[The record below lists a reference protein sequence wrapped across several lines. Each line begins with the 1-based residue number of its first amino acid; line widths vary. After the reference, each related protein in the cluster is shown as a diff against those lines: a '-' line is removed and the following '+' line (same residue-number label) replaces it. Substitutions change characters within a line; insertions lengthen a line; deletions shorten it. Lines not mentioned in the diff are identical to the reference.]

1 MKRLYLLSL
10 LIMLFVSTS
19 ALASPRT
26 FSQAKAI
33 AERKAALLGI
43 KIDKKAAAKAPSMNG
58 ETTTAVSPYY
68 VFPFGE
74 NKGFAIVSGDDDMP
88 EIVGYADHG
97 TYDANNM
104 PAAMAAF
111 LNNYRATIEAM
122 KQGNA
127 SAIKNIAEAKALRA
141 NNTRA
146 TTAVSP
152 LLGDIKWNQ
161 SEPYNNMCPKYDG
174 TNLSATG
181 CVATAMAQVMMY
193 WKYPKELKADINE
206 YETSTH
212 KLTIAG
218 ETKGQKYDWDNM
230 LPTYTN
236 NNYTQTEADAVAK
249 LMLHCGKAVKMDYNK
264 ESGANVTPAIL
275 AKYFGYDSDLMLDL
289 PRSSFTL
296 AEWTALIDQELQ
308 ARRPILYSGQTTDG
322 GHQFVCDGSDGNG
335 LYHINWGWG
344 GFQDGY
350 FDITILNPGQGGI
363 GAGNVTDGYNRS
375 CYMIIGIQPDN
386 GKVDKPLTECPFVM
400 VLEGSYNGHS
410 TGIELT
416 KPTRKNATDK
426 FSITIKDWWGNPT
439 SNHFK
444 GKLGYGISNGKGG
457 YQLISKTIDRELTA
471 VKEDGSGSSTGT
483 TFTIDYAFPPTGTY
497 TIYAIYSTD
506 NGKTWKKCGYEGMRP
521 YVVESTAT
529 TLSLVKTQLTADI
542 TTDETHYNGV
552 EGTFKLSIT
561 NTGDDD
567 FIGLINVY
575 TSSTATRPD
584 DAIAQPYMTIPAH
597 STVTRNVGIT
607 PTAVGDM
614 YVWIEDGES
623 GEMLLNAKNFNVEQ
637 STAPSFVLEK
647 VETNATPNA
656 YELENARH
664 NNYIVK
670 APRVD
675 DDKAEFTYY
684 IKNNG
689 GTASVKCWTI
699 AINAETNR
707 GPYTERTIKFPGNGS
722 VTTISYSYTPKQ
734 VGSNTMYG
742 DIRLFNTETP
752 EQRINITSKIPNITY
767 YLLNNGIEVGSYEMA
782 AIYPLVY
789 IAGKPNAISGVTDS
803 ASSYVLGGTSEITI
817 LTEKAEHL
825 SIFRIDGS
833 KVCDVIT
840 EANTAKHVTV
850 APGLY
855 IVRGKKIVVK

>member
-1 MKRLYLLSL
+1 MKRLYLLSM

-26 FSQAKAI
+26 YSQAKAI

-58 ETTTAVSPYY
+58 GTTTAVSPYY

-193 WKYPKELKADINE
+193 WKYPKELKADINK
-206 YETSTH
+206 YETYTH

-236 NNYTQTEADAVAK
+236 NNYTQTQADAVAK
-249 LMLHCGKAVKMDYNK
+249 LMLHCGKAVEMDYGE
-264 ESGANVTPAIL
+264 ESGAIVTPGRL

-289 PRSSFTL
+289 MRSCFTL
-296 AEWTALIDQELQ
+296 AEWTAIIDKELQ
-308 ARRPILYSGQTTDG
+308 AKRPILYSGRTTNG

-344 GFQDGY
+344 GYQDGY

-363 GAGNVTDGYNRS
+363 GAGNVTDGYNRG
-375 CYMIIGIQPDN
+375 CDMIIGIQPDN
-386 GKVDKPLTECPFVM
+386 GKVDEPLADVPSLIIEY
-400 VLEGSYNGHS
+400 YNS
-410 TGIELT
+410 DEFTSGIELT
-416 KPTRKNATDK
+416 KATRNNTTED
-426 FSITIKDWWGNPT
+426 FTIKINDCWDNIYST
-439 SNHFK
+439 NIEC
-444 GKLGYGISNGKGG
+444 LCGYGISDGKGG
-457 YQLISKTIDRELTA
+457 FKLISETENILMNGTRFGTILTINNRF
-471 VKEDGSGSSTGT
+471 S
-483 TFTIDYAFPPTGTY
+483 PNGTY

-506 NGKTWKKCGYEGMRP
+506 NGKTWKKCAYYYMQP
-521 YVVESTAT
+521 YVVKATAT
-529 TLSLVKTQLTADI
+529 TLSLVKTQLTAEI
-542 TTDETHYNGV
+542 TSKETQYSGV

-561 NTGDDD
+561 NNGDDE
-567 FIGLINVY
+567 FIGLINAY
-575 TSSTATRPD
+575 TSSTATCPD

-597 STVTRNVGIT
+597 STVTREIGIT
-607 PTAVGDM
+607 PTSVGDM

-623 GEMLLNAKNFNVEQ
+623 GEMLLNAKKFNVEQ
-637 STAPSFVLEK
+637 STEPSYTIVS
-647 VETNATPNA
+647 VTTNATPGVYETEKA
-656 YELENARH
+656 YINT
-664 NNYIVK
+664 NKVK
-670 APRVD
+670 VPRVD
-675 DDKAEFTYY
+675 DEKAEFTFG
-684 IKNNG
+684 IRNNG
-689 GTASVKCWTI
+689 GTGVLKYVIWAWNIETGSMKAS
-699 AINAETNR
+699 R
-707 GPYTERTIKFPGNGS
+707 YYTKKMQGNG
-722 VTTISYSYTPKQ
+722 
-734 VGSNTMYG
+734 
-742 DIRLFNTETP
+742 
-752 EQRINITSKIPNITY
+752 NITY
-767 YLLNNGIEVGSYEMA
+767 LSESFTPEFTGTNLFCPWIQIVDSNNQYTNIPTSLPEYFIPCIEIEESGYNWKGER
-782 AIYPLVY
+782 PLVY
-789 IAGKPNAISGVTDS
+789 IAGKPNAISGVVMDS

-817 LTEKAEHL
+817 LTEKAERL

>member
-58 ETTTAVSPYY
+58 GTTTAVSPYY

-236 NNYTQTEADAVAK
+236 NNYTQTQADAVAK
-249 LMLHCGKAVKMDYNK
+249 LMLHCGKAVEMDYGE
-264 ESGANVTPAIL
+264 ESGAIVTPGRL

-289 PRSSFTL
+289 MRSCFTL
-296 AEWTALIDQELQ
+296 AEWTAIIDKELQ
-308 ARRPILYSGQTTDG
+308 AKRPILYSGRTTNG

-344 GFQDGY
+344 GYQDGY

-363 GAGNVTDGYNRS
+363 GAGNVTDGYNRG
-375 CYMIIGIQPDN
+375 CDMIIGIQPDN
-386 GKVDKPLTECPFVM
+386 GKVDEPLADVPSLIIEY
-400 VLEGSYNGHS
+400 YNS
-410 TGIELT
+410 DEFTSGIELT
-416 KPTRKNATDK
+416 KATRNNTTED
-426 FSITIKDWWGNPT
+426 FTIKINDCWDNIYST
-439 SNHFK
+439 NIEC
-444 GKLGYGISNGKGG
+444 LCGYGISDGKGG
-457 YQLISKTIDRELTA
+457 FKLISETENILMNGTRFGTILTINNRF
-471 VKEDGSGSSTGT
+471 S
-483 TFTIDYAFPPTGTY
+483 PNGTY

-506 NGKTWKKCGYEGMRP
+506 NGKTWKKCAYYYMQP
-521 YVVESTAT
+521 YVVKATAT
-529 TLSLVKTQLTADI
+529 TLSLVKTQLTAEI
-542 TTDETHYNGV
+542 TSKETQYSGV
-552 EGTFKLSIT
+552 EGTFELSIT
-561 NTGDDD
+561 NNGDDE

-575 TSSTATRPD
+575 TSSTATCPD

-597 STVTRNVGIT
+597 STVTREIGIT
-607 PTAVGDM
+607 PTTVGDM

-623 GEMLLNAKNFNVEQ
+623 GEMLLNAKKFNVEQ

-647 VETNATPNA
+647 VETNATPDA

-742 DIRLFNTETP
+742 DIRLFNTENS
-752 EQRINITSKIPNITY
+752 ERINITSKIPNITY

-803 ASSYVLGGTSEITI
+803 ASSYVIGGTSEITI
-817 LTEKAEHL
+817 LTEKAERL

>member
-1 MKRLYLLSL
+1 MKRLYLFSM
-10 LIMLFVSTS
+10 LIMLFVSTA

-193 WKYPKELKADINE
+193 WKYPNELKADIQG
-206 YETSTH
+206 YKTSTH
-212 KLTIAG
+212 ELTVAG
-218 ETKGQKYDWDNM
+218 ELKGQKYDWDNM

-236 NNYTQTEADAVAK
+236 NNYTQAEADAVAK
-249 LMLHCGKAVKMDYNK
+249 LMLHCGKAVEMDYGE
-264 ESGANVTPAIL
+264 ESGAIVTPGRL
-275 AKYFGYDSDLMLDL
+275 AKYFGYDSDLMLNL
-289 PRSSFTL
+289 MRTCFTL
-296 AEWTALIDQELQ
+296 AEWTAIIDKELQ
-308 ARRPILYSGQTTDG
+308 AKRPILYSGRTTNG

-344 GFQDGY
+344 GYQDGY

-363 GAGNVTDGYNRS
+363 GAGNVTDGYNRN
-375 CYMIIGIQPDN
+375 CNMIIGIQPDN
-386 GKVDKPLTECPFVM
+386 GKVDEPLADVPSLIIEY
-400 VLEGSYNGHS
+400 YNS
-410 TGIELT
+410 DEFTSGIELT
-416 KPTRKNATDK
+416 KATRNNTTED
-426 FSITIKDWWGNPT
+426 FTITINDCWDNVHST
-439 SNHFK
+439 NTEC
-444 GKLGYGISNGKGG
+444 LCGYGISDGKGG
-457 YQLISKTIDRELTA
+457 YKLISETKNILMNGMRFGTILTINNRF
-471 VKEDGSGSSTGT
+471 S
-483 TFTIDYAFPPTGTY
+483 PNGTY

-506 NGKTWKKCGYEGMRP
+506 NGKTWKKCAYYYMRP
-521 YVVESTAT
+521 YVVKSTAT
-529 TLSLVKTQLTADI
+529 TLSLVKTQLTAEI
-542 TTDETHYNGV
+542 TSKETQYSGV
-552 EGTFKLSIT
+552 EGTFELSIT
-561 NTGDDD
+561 NNGDDE
-567 FIGLINVY
+567 FIGLINAY
-575 TSSTATRPD
+575 TSSTATCPD

-597 STVTRNVGIT
+597 STVTREIGIT
-607 PTAVGDM
+607 PTTVGDM

-623 GEMLLNAKNFNVEQ
+623 GEMLLNAKKFNVEQ

-656 YELENARH
+656 YELENARYI
-664 NNYIVK
+664 NSIVK

-707 GPYTERTIKFPGNGS
+707 GPYTERTIKIPGNGS
-722 VTTISYSYTPKQ
+722 VTTISYSYTPEQ

-742 DIRLFNTETP
+742 EIRLFNTETKKQI
-752 EQRINITSKIPNITY
+752 EITTELPKVPY
-767 YLLNNGIEVGSYEMA
+767 YLLVDGKENGYYPFE
-782 AIYPLVY
+782 AIKPLVY

-803 ASSYVLGGTSEITI
+803 ASSYVIGGTSEITI
-817 LTEKAEHL
+817 LTEKAERL
-825 SIFRIDGS
+825 PIFRIDGS

>member
-58 ETTTAVSPYY
+58 GTTTAVSPYY

-206 YETSTH
+206 YETYTH
-212 KLTIAG
+212 KLPVAG

-236 NNYTQTEADAVAK
+236 NNYTQTQADAVAK
-249 LMLHCGKAVKMDYNK
+249 LMLHCGKAVEMDYGE
-264 ESGANVTPAIL
+264 ESGANVTPGRL

-289 PRSSFTL
+289 MRSCFTL
-296 AEWTALIDQELQ
+296 AEWTAIIDKELQ
-308 ARRPILYSGQTTDG
+308 AKRPILYSGRTTNG

-344 GFQDGY
+344 GYQDGY

-363 GAGNVTDGYNRS
+363 GAGNVTDGYNRY
-375 CYMIIGIQPDN
+375 CDMIIGIQPDN
-386 GKVDKPLTECPFVM
+386 GKVDEPLAEIPS
-400 VLEGSYNGHS
+400 LIIEYYNS
-410 TGIELT
+410 NDFTSGIELT
-416 KPTRKNATDK
+416 KATRNNTTED
-426 FSITIKDWWGNPT
+426 FTITINDCWDNVYST
-439 SNHFK
+439 NTEC
-444 GKLGYGISNGKGG
+444 LCGYGISDGKGG
-457 YQLISKTIDRELTA
+457 YKLISETENILMNGTRFGTILTINNRF
-471 VKEDGSGSSTGT
+471 S
-483 TFTIDYAFPPTGTY
+483 PNGTY

-506 NGKTWKKCGYEGMRP
+506 NGKTWKKCAYYYMRP
-521 YVVESTAT
+521 YVVKSTAT
-529 TLSLVKTQLTADI
+529 TLSLVKTQLTAEI
-542 TTDETHYNGV
+542 TSNETQYCGV

-561 NTGDDD
+561 NNGDDD
-567 FIGLINVY
+567 FIGLINAY
-575 TSSTATRPD
+575 TSSTTIRPD
-584 DAIAQPYMTIPAH
+584 DAAVNPYMTIPAH
-597 STVTRNVGIT
+597 STVTREIGIT
-607 PTAVGDM
+607 PTAVGYM

-623 GEMLLNAKNFNVEQ
+623 GEMLLNAKKFNVEQ
-637 STAPSFVLEK
+637 TTEPSYTIVS
-647 VETNATPNA
+647 VTTNATPGVYETEKA
-656 YELENARH
+656 YINT
-664 NNYIVK
+664 NKVK
-670 APRVD
+670 VPRVD
-675 DDKAEFTYY
+675 DEKAEFTFG
-684 IKNNG
+684 IRNNG
-689 GTASVKCWTI
+689 GTGVLKYVIWAWNIETGSMKAS
-699 AINAETNR
+699 R
-707 GPYTERTIKFPGNGS
+707 YYTKKMQGNG
-722 VTTISYSYTPKQ
+722 
-734 VGSNTMYG
+734 
-742 DIRLFNTETP
+742 
-752 EQRINITSKIPNITY
+752 NITY
-767 YLLNNGIEVGSYEMA
+767 LSESFTPEFTGTNLFCPWIQIVDSNNQYTNIPTSLPEYFIPCIEIEESGYNWKGER
-782 AIYPLVY
+782 PLVY
-789 IAGKPNAISGVTDS
+789 IAGKPNAISGVVMDS

-817 LTEKAEHL
+817 LTEKAERL
-825 SIFRIDGS
+825 AIYRIDGS

-840 EANTAKHVTV
+840 EANLAKHVTV

-855 IVRGKKIVVK
+855 IVKGKKVAVR

>member
-1 MKRLYLLSL
+1 MKRLYLLSM

-58 ETTTAVSPYY
+58 GIATAVSPYY

-193 WKYPKELKADINE
+193 WKYPKELKADINK

-212 KLTIAG
+212 KLPVAG
-218 ETKGQKYDWDNM
+218 ELKGQKYDWDNM

-236 NNYTQTEADAVAK
+236 NNYTQTQANAVAK
-249 LMLHCGKAVKMDYNK
+249 LMLHCGKAVEMDYDE
-264 ESGANVTPAIL
+264 ESGAIVTPGHL
-275 AKYFGYDSDLMLDL
+275 AKYFGYDSDLMLNL
-289 PRSSFTL
+289 MRTCFTL
-296 AEWTALIDQELQ
+296 AEWTAIIDKELQ
-308 ARRPILYSGQTTDG
+308 AKRPILYSGRTTNG

-344 GFQDGY
+344 GYQDGY

-363 GAGNVTDGYNRS
+363 GAGNVTDGYNRN
-375 CYMIIGIQPDN
+375 CNMIIGIQPDN
-386 GKVDKPLTECPFVM
+386 GKVDEPLADVPSLIIEY
-400 VLEGSYNGHS
+400 YNS
-410 TGIELT
+410 DEFTSGIELT
-416 KPTRKNATDK
+416 KATRNNTKEN
-426 FSITIKDWWGNPT
+426 FTIKINDCWDNIYST
-439 SNHFK
+439 NIEC
-444 GKLGYGISNGKGG
+444 LCGYGISDGKGG
-457 YQLISKTIDRELTA
+457 FKLISETENIRMNGTRF
-471 VKEDGSGSSTGT
+471 GT
-483 TFTIDYAFPPTGTY
+483 TLTINNRFSPNGTY

-506 NGKTWKKCGYEGMRP
+506 NGKTWKKCAYYYMQP
-521 YVVESTAT
+521 YVVKATAT
-529 TLSLVKTQLTADI
+529 TLSLVKTQLTAEI
-542 TTDETHYNGV
+542 TSKETQYSGV
-552 EGTFKLSIT
+552 EGTFELSIT
-561 NTGDDD
+561 NNGDDE
-567 FIGLINVY
+567 FIGLINAY
-575 TSSTATRPD
+575 TSSTTTCSD

-597 STVTRNVGIT
+597 STVTREIGIT
-607 PTAVGDM
+607 PTAVGYM

-623 GEMLLNAKNFNVEQ
+623 GEMLLNAKKFNVEQ
-637 STAPSFVLEK
+637 STEPSYTIVS
-647 VETNATPNA
+647 VTTNATPGVYETEKA
-656 YELENARH
+656 YINT
-664 NNYIVK
+664 NKVK
-670 APRVD
+670 VPRVD
-675 DDKAEFTYY
+675 DEKAEFTFG
-684 IKNNG
+684 IRNNG
-689 GTASVKCWTI
+689 GTGVLKYVIWAWNIETGSMKAS
-699 AINAETNR
+699 R
-707 GPYTERTIKFPGNGS
+707 YYTKKMQGNG
-722 VTTISYSYTPKQ
+722 
-734 VGSNTMYG
+734 
-742 DIRLFNTETP
+742 
-752 EQRINITSKIPNITY
+752 NITY
-767 YLLNNGIEVGSYEMA
+767 LSESFTPEFTGTNLFCPWIQIVDSNNQYTNIPTSLPEYFIPCIEIEESGYNWKGER
-782 AIYPLVY
+782 PLVY
-789 IAGKPNAISGVTDS
+789 IAGKPNAISGVVMDS

-817 LTEKAEHL
+817 LTEKAERL

-855 IVRGKKIVVK
+855 IVKGKKVAVR

>member
-1 MKRLYLLSL
+1 MKRLYLFSM
-10 LIMLFVSTS
+10 LIMLFVSTA

-161 SEPYNNMCPKYDG
+161 SEPYNNMCPKYDD

-193 WKYPKELKADINE
+193 WKYPNELKADIQG
-206 YETSTH
+206 YKTSTH
-212 KLTIAG
+212 ELTVAG
-218 ETKGQKYDWDNM
+218 ELKGQKYDWDNM

-236 NNYTQTEADAVAK
+236 NNYTQAEADAVAK
-249 LMLHCGKAVKMDYNK
+249 LMLHCGKAVEMDYGE
-264 ESGANVTPAIL
+264 ESGAIVTPGRL
-275 AKYFGYDSDLMLDL
+275 AKYFGYDSDLILDL
-289 PRSSFTL
+289 MRSCFTL
-296 AEWTALIDQELQ
+296 AEWTAIIDKELQ
-308 ARRPILYSGQTTDG
+308 AKRPILYSGRTTNG

-344 GFQDGY
+344 GYQDGY

-363 GAGNVTDGYNRS
+363 GAGNVTDGYNRN
-375 CYMIIGIQPDN
+375 CNMIIGIQPDN
-386 GKVDKPLTECPFVM
+386 GKVDEPLADVPSLIIEY
-400 VLEGSYNGHS
+400 YNS
-410 TGIELT
+410 DEFTSGIELT
-416 KPTRKNATDK
+416 KATRNNTTED
-426 FSITIKDWWGNPT
+426 FTIKINDCWDNIYST
-439 SNHFK
+439 NIEC
-444 GKLGYGISNGKGG
+444 LCGYGISDGKGG
-457 YQLISKTIDRELTA
+457 FKLISETENILMNGTRFGTILTINNRF
-471 VKEDGSGSSTGT
+471 S
-483 TFTIDYAFPPTGTY
+483 PNGTY

-506 NGKTWKKCGYEGMRP
+506 NGKTWKKCAYYYMQP
-521 YVVESTAT
+521 YVVKATAT
-529 TLSLVKTQLTADI
+529 TLSLVKTQLTAEI
-542 TTDETHYNGV
+542 TSKETQYSGV
-552 EGTFKLSIT
+552 EGTFELSIT
-561 NTGDDD
+561 NNGDDE

-575 TSSTATRPD
+575 TSSTTTCPD

-597 STVTRNVGIT
+597 STVTREIGIT
-607 PTAVGDM
+607 PTTVGDM

-623 GEMLLNAKNFNVEQ
+623 GEMLLNAKKFNVEQ

-647 VETNATPNA
+647 VETNATPDA

-742 DIRLFNTETP
+742 DIRLFNTENS
-752 EQRINITSKIPNITY
+752 ERINITSKIPNITY

-803 ASSYVLGGTSEITI
+803 ASSYVLGGTSEIKI
-817 LTEKAEHL
+817 LTEKAERL
-825 SIFRIDGS
+825 PIFRIDGS

>member
-58 ETTTAVSPYY
+58 GTTTAVSPYY

-111 LNNYRATIEAM
+111 LNNYRATIEAV

-141 NNTRA
+141 NSTRA

-206 YETSTH
+206 YETYTH
-212 KLTIAG
+212 KLQVAG
-218 ETKGQKYDWDNM
+218 ELKGQKYDWDNM

-236 NNYTQTEADAVAK
+236 NNYTQTQADAVAK
-249 LMLHCGKAVKMDYNK
+249 LMLHCGKAVEMDYGE
-264 ESGANVTPAIL
+264 ESGAIVTPGRL

-289 PRSSFTL
+289 MRSCFTL
-296 AEWTALIDQELQ
+296 AEWTAIIDKELQ
-308 ARRPILYSGQTTDG
+308 AKRPILYSGRTTNG

-344 GFQDGY
+344 GYQDGY

-363 GAGNVTDGYNRS
+363 GAGNVTDGYNRG
-375 CYMIIGIQPDN
+375 CDMIIGIQPDN
-386 GKVDKPLTECPFVM
+386 GKVDEPLADVPSLIIEY
-400 VLEGSYNGHS
+400 YNS
-410 TGIELT
+410 DEFTSGIELT
-416 KPTRKNATDK
+416 KATRNNTTED
-426 FSITIKDWWGNPT
+426 FTIKINDCWDNIYST
-439 SNHFK
+439 NIEC
-444 GKLGYGISNGKGG
+444 LCGYGISDGKGG
-457 YQLISKTIDRELTA
+457 FKLISETENILMNGTRFGTILTINNRF
-471 VKEDGSGSSTGT
+471 S
-483 TFTIDYAFPPTGTY
+483 PNGTY

-506 NGKTWKKCGYEGMRP
+506 NGKTWKKCAYYYMQP
-521 YVVESTAT
+521 YVVKSTAT
-529 TLSLVKTQLTADI
+529 TLSLVKTQLTAEI
-542 TTDETHYNGV
+542 TSKETQYSGV
-552 EGTFKLSIT
+552 EGTFELSIT
-561 NTGDDD
+561 NNGDDE
-567 FIGLINVY
+567 FIGLINAY
-575 TSSTATRPD
+575 ASSTATCPD

-597 STVTRNVGIT
+597 STVTREIGIT
-607 PTAVGDM
+607 PTTVGDM

-623 GEMLLNAKNFNVEQ
+623 GEMLLNAKKFNIEQ

-647 VETNATPNA
+647 VETNATPDA

-699 AINAETNR
+699 AINAETNK

-722 VTTISYSYTPKQ
+722 VTTISYSYTPEQ

-742 DIRLFNTETP
+742 EIRLFNTETP

>member
-58 ETTTAVSPYY
+58 GTTTAVSPYY

-193 WKYPKELKADINE
+193 WKYPNELKADIQG
-206 YETSTH
+206 YKTSTH
-212 KLTIAG
+212 ELTVAG
-218 ETKGQKYDWDNM
+218 ELKGQKYDWDNM

-236 NNYTQTEADAVAK
+236 NNYTQTQADAVAK
-249 LMLHCGKAVKMDYNK
+249 LMLHCGKAVSMDYGE
-264 ESGANVTPAIL
+264 ESGAIVTPGRL

-289 PRSSFTL
+289 MRSCFTL
-296 AEWTALIDQELQ
+296 AEWTAIIDKELQ
-308 ARRPILYSGQTTDG
+308 AKRPILYSGRTTNG

-344 GFQDGY
+344 GYQDGY

-363 GAGNVTDGYNRS
+363 GAGNVTDGYNRN
-375 CYMIIGIQPDN
+375 CNMIIGIQPDN
-386 GKVDKPLTECPFVM
+386 GKVDEPLADVPSLIIEY
-400 VLEGSYNGHS
+400 YNS
-410 TGIELT
+410 DEFTSGIELT
-416 KPTRKNATDK
+416 KATRNNTTED
-426 FSITIKDWWGNPT
+426 FTIKINDCWDNIYST
-439 SNHFK
+439 NIEC
-444 GKLGYGISNGKGG
+444 LCGYGISDGKGG
-457 YQLISKTIDRELTA
+457 FKLISETENILMNGTRFGTILTINNRF
-471 VKEDGSGSSTGT
+471 S
-483 TFTIDYAFPPTGTY
+483 PNGTY

-506 NGKTWKKCGYEGMRP
+506 NGKTWKKCAYYYMQP
-521 YVVESTAT
+521 YVVKATAT
-529 TLSLVKTQLTADI
+529 TLSLVKTQLTAEI
-542 TTDETHYNGV
+542 TSKETQYSGV
-552 EGTFKLSIT
+552 EGTFELSIT
-561 NTGDDD
+561 NNGDDE

-575 TSSTATRPD
+575 TSSTATCPD

-597 STVTRNVGIT
+597 STVTREIGIT
-607 PTAVGDM
+607 PTTVGDM

-623 GEMLLNAKNFNVEQ
+623 GEMLLNAKKFNVEQ

-647 VETNATPNA
+647 VETNATPDA

-722 VTTISYSYTPKQ
+722 VTTISYSYTPEQ

-742 DIRLFNTETP
+742 EIRLFNTETP

-855 IVRGKKIVVK
+855 IVRGKKIVVR

>member
-1 MKRLYLLSL
+1 MKRLYLLSM
-10 LIMLFVSTS
+10 LIILFVSTS

-43 KIDKKAAAKAPSMNG
+43 KIDSKAAAKAPSMNG
-58 ETTTAVSPYY
+58 GIATAVSPYY

-111 LNNYRATIEAM
+111 LNNYRATIEAV

-141 NNTRA
+141 NNTRT

-161 SEPYNNMCPKYDG
+161 STPYNNMCPKYDD

-193 WKYPKELKADINE
+193 WKYPNELKADIQG
-206 YETSTH
+206 YKTSTH
-212 KLTIAG
+212 ELTVAG
-218 ETKGQKYDWDNM
+218 ELKGQKYDWENM
-230 LPTYTN
+230 LPSYYSG
-236 NNYTQTEADAVAK
+236 NYNQTQADAVAK
-249 LMLHCGKAVKMDYNK
+249 LMLHCGKAVEMDYGE
-264 ESGANVTPAIL
+264 ESGAIVTPDHL

-289 PRSSFTL
+289 SRTCFTL
-296 AEWTALIDQELQ
+296 AEWTAIIDKELQ
-308 ARRPILYSGQTTDG
+308 AKRPILYSGRTTNG

-344 GFQDGY
+344 GYQDGY

-363 GAGNVTDGYNRS
+363 GAGNVTDGYNRY
-375 CYMIIGIQPDN
+375 CDMIIGIQPDN
-386 GKVDKPLTECPFVM
+386 GKVDEPLAEIPS
-400 VLEGSYNGHS
+400 LIIEYYNS
-410 TGIELT
+410 NDFTSGIELT
-416 KPTRKNATDK
+416 KATRNNTTED
-426 FSITIKDWWGNPT
+426 FTITINDCWDNVYST
-439 SNHFK
+439 NTEC
-444 GKLGYGISNGKGG
+444 LCGYGISDGKGG
-457 YQLISKTIDRELTA
+457 YKLISETENILMNGTRFGTILTINNRF
-471 VKEDGSGSSTGT
+471 S
-483 TFTIDYAFPPTGTY
+483 PNGTY

-506 NGKTWKKCGYEGMRP
+506 NGKTWKKCAYYYMQP
-521 YVVESTAT
+521 YVVKSTAT
-529 TLSLVKTQLTADI
+529 TLSLVKTQLTAEI
-542 TTDETHYNGV
+542 TSKETQYSGV
-552 EGTFKLSIT
+552 EGTFELSIT
-561 NTGDDD
+561 NNGDDD
-567 FIGLINVY
+567 FIGLINAY
-575 TSSTATRPD
+575 TSSTTTCPD

-597 STVTRNVGIT
+597 STVIREIGIT
-607 PTAVGDM
+607 PTTAGDM

-623 GEMLLNAKNFNVEQ
+623 GEMLVNAKKFNAEQ

-647 VETNATPNA
+647 VETNATPYA
-656 YELENARH
+656 YELENARYI
-664 NNYIVK
+664 NSIVK

-689 GTASVKCWTI
+689 GTASVKCWVI
-699 AINAETNR
+699 AFNAETNS

-722 VTTISYSYTPKQ
+722 ITTISGSFTPEQ
-734 VGSNTMYG
+734 VGSNTMIG
-742 DIRLFNTETP
+742 ELRLLNTENEKPIEITTDLP
-752 EQRINITSKIPNITY
+752 NVPYYVLVDGKEYGYYPFKAIN
-767 YLLNNGIEVGSYEMA
+767 
-782 AIYPLVY
+782 PLVY
-789 IAGKPNAISGVTDS
+789 IAGKPNAISGVMDS

-817 LTEKAEHL
+817 LTEKAERL
-825 SIFRIDGS
+825 AIYRIDGS

-855 IVRGKKIVVK
+855 IVKGKKVAVR

>member
-1 MKRLYLLSL
+1 M

-58 ETTTAVSPYY
+58 GTATAASPYY

-161 SEPYNNMCPKYDG
+161 STPYNNMCPKYDD

-193 WKYPKELKADINE
+193 WKYPNELKADIQG
-206 YETSTH
+206 YKTSTH
-212 KLTIAG
+212 ELTVAG
-218 ETKGQKYDWDNM
+218 ELKGQKYDWENM
-230 LPTYTN
+230 LPSYYSG
-236 NNYTQTEADAVAK
+236 NYNQTQADAVAK
-249 LMLHCGKAVKMDYNK
+249 LMLHCGKAVKMNYSM
-264 ESGANVTPAIL
+264 ESGAIVTPDRL

-289 PRSSFTL
+289 SRTCFTL
-296 AEWTALIDQELQ
+296 AEWTALIDKELQ
-308 ARRPILYSGQTTDG
+308 AKRPILYGGQTTKS

-344 GFQDGY
+344 GYQDGY

-363 GAGNVTDGYNRS
+363 GAGNVTDGYNRY
-375 CYMIIGIQPDN
+375 CDMIIGIQPDN
-386 GKVDKPLTECPFVM
+386 GKVDEPLAEIPS
-400 VLEGSYNGHS
+400 LIIEYYNS
-410 TGIELT
+410 NDFTSGIELT
-416 KPTRKNATDK
+416 KATRNNTTED
-426 FSITIKDWWGNPT
+426 FTITINDCWDNVYST
-439 SNHFK
+439 NTEC
-444 GKLGYGISNGKGG
+444 LCGYGISDGKGG
-457 YQLISKTIDRELTA
+457 YKLISETKNILMNGTRFGTILKINNRF
-471 VKEDGSGSSTGT
+471 S
-483 TFTIDYAFPPTGTY
+483 PNGTY

-506 NGKTWKKCGYEGMRP
+506 NGKTWKKCAYYYMQP
-521 YVVESTAT
+521 YVVKSTAT
-529 TLSLVKTQLTADI
+529 TLSLVKTQLTAEI
-542 TTDETHYNGV
+542 TSKEKQYSGV
-552 EGTFKLSIT
+552 EGTFELSIT
-561 NTGDDD
+561 NNGDDE
-567 FIGLINVY
+567 FIGLINAY
-575 TSSTATRPD
+575 TSSTATCPD
-584 DAIAQPYMTIPAH
+584 DAIANPYMTIPAH
-597 STVTRNVGIT
+597 STVTREIGIT

-623 GEMLLNAKNFNVEQ
+623 GEILLNAKKFNVEQ

-647 VETNATPNA
+647 VETNTTPDA
-656 YELENARH
+656 YELENARYI
-664 NNYIVK
+664 NSIVK

-689 GTASVKCWTI
+689 GTASVKCWVI
-699 AINAETNR
+699 AFNAETNS

-722 VTTISYSYTPKQ
+722 ITTISSSFTPEQ
-734 VGSNTMYG
+734 VGSNTMIG
-742 DIRLFNTETP
+742 ELRLLNTEGKEP
-752 EQRINITSKIPNITY
+752 
-767 YLLNNGIEVGSYEMA
+767 IEVHTDLPNVPYYVLVDGKEYGYYPFK
-782 AIYPLVY
+782 AINPLVY
-789 IAGKPNAISGVTDS
+789 IAGKPNAISGVMDS

-817 LTEKAEHL
+817 LTEKVERLA
-825 SIFRIDGS
+825 IYRIDGS

-855 IVRGKKIVVK
+855 IVKGKKIAVR

>member
-1 MKRLYLLSL
+1 MKRLYLLSM

-43 KIDKKAAAKAPSMNG
+43 KIDSKAAAKAPSMNG
-58 ETTTAVSPYY
+58 GTATAVSPYY

-104 PAAMAAF
+104 PTAMAAF

-193 WKYPKELKADINE
+193 WKYPNELKADINE
-206 YETSTH
+206 YTTSTH
-212 KLTIAG
+212 KLTVAG

-230 LPTYTN
+230 LPSYYSG
-236 NNYTQTEADAVAK
+236 NYNQTQADAVAK
-249 LMLHCGKAVKMDYNK
+249 LMLHCGKAVEMDYGE
-264 ESGANVTPAIL
+264 ESGANVTPGCL

-289 PRSSFTL
+289 SRTCFTL
-296 AEWTALIDQELQ
+296 AEWTAIIDKELQ
-308 ARRPILYSGQTTDG
+308 AKRPILYSGRTTNG

-344 GFQDGY
+344 GYQDGY

-363 GAGNVTDGYNRS
+363 GAGNVTDGYNRY
-375 CYMIIGIQPDN
+375 CDMIIGIQPDN
-386 GKVDKPLTECPFVM
+386 GKVDEPLAEIPS
-400 VLEGSYNGHS
+400 LIIEYYNS
-410 TGIELT
+410 DEFTSGIELT
-416 KPTRKNATDK
+416 KATRNNTKEN
-426 FSITIKDWWGNPT
+426 FTIKINDCWDNVYST
-439 SNHFK
+439 NIEC
-444 GKLGYGISNGKGG
+444 LCGYGISDGKGG
-457 YQLISKTIDRELTA
+457 FKLISETENILMNGTRFGTILTINNRF
-471 VKEDGSGSSTGT
+471 S
-483 TFTIDYAFPPTGTY
+483 PNGTY

-506 NGKTWKKCGYEGMRP
+506 NGKTWKKCAYYYMQP
-521 YVVESTAT
+521 YVVKSTAT
-529 TLSLVKTQLTADI
+529 TLSLVKTQLTANI
-542 TTDETHYNGV
+542 TTKETQYSGV
-552 EGTFKLSIT
+552 EGTFELSIT
-561 NTGDDD
+561 NNGDDE
-567 FIGLINVY
+567 FIGLINAY
-575 TSSTATRPD
+575 TSSTTTCPD

-597 STVTRNVGIT
+597 STVTREIGIT

-623 GEMLLNAKNFNVEQ
+623 GEMLVNAKKFNAEQ
-637 STAPSFVLEK
+637 STAPLFVLEK
-647 VETNATPNA
+647 VETNATPYA
-656 YELENARH
+656 YELENARYI
-664 NNYIVK
+664 NSIVK

-707 GPYTERTIKFPGNGS
+707 GPYTKRTIKFPGNGS
-722 VTTISYSYTPKQ
+722 VTTISYSYTPEQ

-742 DIRLFNTETP
+742 EIRLFNTEN
-752 EQRINITSKIPNITY
+752 EKQIEITTDLPKVPY
-767 YLLNNGIEVGSYEMA
+767 YVLVDGKENGYYPFE
-782 AIYPLVY
+782 AIKPLVY
-789 IAGKPNAISGVTDS
+789 IAGKPNAISGVMDS

-817 LTEKAEHL
+817 LTEKAERL
-825 SIFRIDGS
+825 AIYRIDGS

-855 IVRGKKIVVK
+855 IVKGKKVAVR

>member
-58 ETTTAVSPYY
+58 GTTTAVSPYY

-74 NKGFAIVSGDDDMP
+74 NKGFAIISGDDDMP

-193 WKYPKELKADINE
+193 WKYPKELKADINK
-206 YETSTH
+206 YETYTH

-236 NNYTQTEADAVAK
+236 NNYTQTQANAVAK
-249 LMLHCGKAVKMDYNK
+249 LMLHCGKAVEMDYGE
-264 ESGANVTPAIL
+264 ESGANVTPGRL

-289 PRSSFTL
+289 MRSCFTL
-296 AEWTALIDQELQ
+296 AEWTAIIDKELQ
-308 ARRPILYSGQTTDG
+308 AKRPILYSGRTTNG

-344 GFQDGY
+344 GYQDGY

-363 GAGNVTDGYNRS
+363 GAGNVTDGYNRG
-375 CYMIIGIQPDN
+375 CDMIIGIQPDN
-386 GKVDKPLTECPFVM
+386 GKMDKPLADVPALRIQHFSNNNLT
-400 VLEGSYNGHS
+400 
-410 TGIELT
+410 TGIDLT
-416 KPTRKNATDK
+416 KATRTNINEDFT
-426 FSITIKDWWGNPT
+426 ITINEWWANPYT
-439 SNHFK
+439 TNINCIV
-444 GKLGYGISNGKGG
+444 GYGISDGKGG
-457 YQLISKTIDRELTA
+457 YELISKTENINM
-471 VKEDGSGSSTGT
+471 DGIKDNGRYSLCGS
-483 TFTIDYAFPPTGTY
+483 TITINNRFSPNGTY
-497 TIYAIYSTD
+497 TIYGIYSTD
-506 NGKTWKKCGYEGMRP
+506 NGKTWKKCAYYYMQP
-521 YVVESTAT
+521 YVVKATAT
-529 TLSLVKTQLTADI
+529 TLSLIKTQLTAEI
-542 TTDETHYNGV
+542 TSKETQYSGV
-552 EGTFKLSIT
+552 EGTFELSIT
-561 NTGDDD
+561 NNGDDE
-567 FIGLINVY
+567 FIGLINAY
-575 TSSTATRPD
+575 TSSTTTCSD

-597 STVTRNVGIT
+597 FTVTREIGIT

-623 GEMLLNAKNFNVEQ
+623 GEMLLNAKKFNVEQ
-637 STAPSFVLEK
+637 STEPSYTIVS
-647 VETNATPNA
+647 VTTNATPGVYETEKA
-656 YELENARH
+656 YINT
-664 NNYIVK
+664 NKVK
-670 APRVD
+670 VPRVD
-675 DDKAEFTYY
+675 DEKAEFTFG
-684 IKNNG
+684 IRNNG
-689 GTASVKCWTI
+689 GTGVLKYVIWAWNIETGSMKAS
-699 AINAETNR
+699 R
-707 GPYTERTIKFPGNGS
+707 YYTKKMQGNG
-722 VTTISYSYTPKQ
+722 
-734 VGSNTMYG
+734 
-742 DIRLFNTETP
+742 
-752 EQRINITSKIPNITY
+752 NITY
-767 YLLNNGIEVGSYEMA
+767 LSESFTPEFTGTNLFCPWIQIVDSNNQYTNIPTSLPEYFIPCIEIEESGYNWKGER
-782 AIYPLVY
+782 PLVY
-789 IAGKPNAISGVTDS
+789 IAGKPNAISGVVMDS

-817 LTEKAEHL
+817 LTEKAERL

-855 IVRGKKIVVK
+855 IVKGKKVAVR

>member
-1 MKRLYLLSL
+1 MKRLYLLSM

-58 ETTTAVSPYY
+58 GTTTAVSPYY

-206 YETSTH
+206 YKTSTH
-212 KLTIAG
+212 ELTVAG

-230 LPTYTN
+230 LPSYSN
-236 NNYTQTEADAVAK
+236 VNYTQTQADAVAK
-249 LMLHCGKAVKMDYNK
+249 LMLHCGKVVEMDYGE
-264 ESGANVTPAIL
+264 ESGAIVTPDHL

-289 PRSSFTL
+289 SRTCFTL
-296 AEWTALIDQELQ
+296 AEWTAIIDKELQ
-308 ARRPILYSGQTTDG
+308 AKRPILYSGLTTEG

-344 GFQDGY
+344 GYQDGY

-363 GAGNVTDGYNRS
+363 GAGNVTDGYNRY
-375 CYMIIGIQPDN
+375 CDMIIGIQPDN
-386 GKVDKPLTECPFVM
+386 GKVDEPLAEIPS
-400 VLEGSYNGHS
+400 LIIEYYNS
-410 TGIELT
+410 NDFTSGIELT
-416 KPTRKNATDK
+416 KATRNNTTED
-426 FSITIKDWWGNPT
+426 FTITINDCWDNVYST
-439 SNHFK
+439 NTEC
-444 GKLGYGISNGKGG
+444 LCGYGISDGKGG
-457 YQLISKTIDRELTA
+457 YKLISETENILMNGTRFGTILTINNRF
-471 VKEDGSGSSTGT
+471 S
-483 TFTIDYAFPPTGTY
+483 PNGTY

-506 NGKTWKKCGYEGMRP
+506 NGKTWKKCAYYYMQP
-521 YVVESTAT
+521 YVVKSTAT
-529 TLSLVKTQLTADI
+529 TLSLVKTQLTAEI
-542 TTDETHYNGV
+542 TSKETQYSGV
-552 EGTFKLSIT
+552 EGTFELSIT
-561 NTGDDD
+561 NNGDDD
-567 FIGLINVY
+567 FIGLINAY
-575 TSSTATRPD
+575 TSSTTTCPD

-597 STVTRNVGIT
+597 STVIREIGIT
-607 PTAVGDM
+607 PTTAGDM

-623 GEMLLNAKNFNVEQ
+623 GEMLVNAKKFNAEQ

-647 VETNATPNA
+647 VETNATPYA
-656 YELENARH
+656 YELENARYI
-664 NNYIVK
+664 NSIVK

-689 GTASVKCWTI
+689 GTASVKCWVI
-699 AINAETNR
+699 AFNAETNS

-722 VTTISYSYTPKQ
+722 ITTISGSFTPEQ
-734 VGSNTMYG
+734 VGSNTMIG
-742 DIRLFNTETP
+742 ELRLLNTENEKPIEITTDLP
-752 EQRINITSKIPNITY
+752 NVPYYVLVDGKEYGYYPFKAIN
-767 YLLNNGIEVGSYEMA
+767 
-782 AIYPLVY
+782 PLVY
-789 IAGKPNAISGVTDS
+789 IAGKPNAISGVMDS

-817 LTEKAEHL
+817 LTEKAERL
-825 SIFRIDGS
+825 AIYRIDGS

-855 IVRGKKIVVK
+855 IVKGKKVVVR

>member
-1 MKRLYLLSL
+1 MKRLYLLSM

-58 ETTTAVSPYY
+58 GTTTAVSPYY

-141 NNTRA
+141 NSTRA

-161 SEPYNNMCPKYDG
+161 SEPYNNMCPKYDD

-193 WKYPKELKADINE
+193 WKYPNELKADIQG
-206 YETSTH
+206 YKTSTH
-212 KLTIAG
+212 ELTVAG
-218 ETKGQKYDWDNM
+218 ELKGQKYDWDNM

-236 NNYTQTEADAVAK
+236 NNYTQNQADAVAK
-249 LMLHCGKAVKMDYNK
+249 LMLHCGKAVEMDYGE
-264 ESGANVTPAIL
+264 ESGAIVTPGRL

-289 PRSSFTL
+289 MRSCFTL
-296 AEWTALIDQELQ
+296 AEWTAIIDKELQ
-308 ARRPILYSGQTTDG
+308 AKRPILYSGRTTNG

-344 GFQDGY
+344 GYQDGY

-363 GAGNVTDGYNRS
+363 GAGNVTDGYNRG
-375 CYMIIGIQPDN
+375 CDMIIGIQPDN
-386 GKVDKPLTECPFVM
+386 GKVDEPLADVPSLIIEY
-400 VLEGSYNGHS
+400 YNS
-410 TGIELT
+410 DEFTSGIELT
-416 KPTRKNATDK
+416 KATRNNTTED
-426 FSITIKDWWGNPT
+426 FTIKINDCWDNIYST
-439 SNHFK
+439 NIEC
-444 GKLGYGISNGKGG
+444 LCGYGISDGKGG
-457 YQLISKTIDRELTA
+457 FKLISETENILMNGTRFGTILTINNRF
-471 VKEDGSGSSTGT
+471 S
-483 TFTIDYAFPPTGTY
+483 PNGTY

-506 NGKTWKKCGYEGMRP
+506 NGKTWKKCAYYYMQP
-521 YVVESTAT
+521 YVVKSTAT
-529 TLSLVKTQLTADI
+529 TLSLVKTQLTAEI
-542 TTDETHYNGV
+542 TSKETQYSGV
-552 EGTFKLSIT
+552 EGTFELSIT
-561 NTGDDD
+561 NNGDDE
-567 FIGLINVY
+567 FIGLINTY
-575 TSSTATRPD
+575 TSSTATCPD
-584 DAIAQPYMTIPAH
+584 DAIANPYMTIPAH
-597 STVTRNVGIT
+597 STVTREIGIT

-647 VETNATPNA
+647 VETNATPDA

-722 VTTISYSYTPKQ
+722 VTTISYSYTPEQ

-803 ASSYVLGGTSEITI
+803 ASSYVLGGTSEIKI
-817 LTEKAEHL
+817 LTEKAERL
-825 SIFRIDGS
+825 PIFRIDGS

>member
-1 MKRLYLLSL
+1 MKRLYLLSM

-58 ETTTAVSPYY
+58 GTTTAVSPYY

-193 WKYPKELKADINE
+193 WKYPNELKADINE
-206 YETSTH
+206 YKTYTH
-212 KLTIAG
+212 KLQVAG
-218 ETKGQKYDWDNM
+218 ELKGQKYDWDNM

-236 NNYTQTEADAVAK
+236 NNYTQTQADAVAK
-249 LMLHCGKAVKMDYNK
+249 LMLHCGKAVEMDYDE
-264 ESGANVTPAIL
+264 ESGAIVTPGRL

-289 PRSSFTL
+289 MRSCFTL
-296 AEWTALIDQELQ
+296 AEWTAIIDKELQ
-308 ARRPILYSGQTTDG
+308 AKRPILYSGRTTNG

-344 GFQDGY
+344 GYQDGY

-363 GAGNVTDGYNRS
+363 GAGNVTDGYNRN
-375 CYMIIGIQPDN
+375 CDMIIGIQPDN
-386 GKVDKPLTECPFVM
+386 GKVDEPLADVPSLIIEY
-400 VLEGSYNGHS
+400 YNS
-410 TGIELT
+410 DEFTSGIELT
-416 KPTRKNATDK
+416 KATRNNTTED
-426 FSITIKDWWGNPT
+426 FTIKINDCWDNIYST
-439 SNHFK
+439 NIEC
-444 GKLGYGISNGKGG
+444 LCGYGISDGKGG
-457 YQLISKTIDRELTA
+457 FKLISETENILMNGTLF
-471 VKEDGSGSSTGT
+471 GT
-483 TFTIDYAFPPTGTY
+483 TLTINNSFSPNGTY

-506 NGKTWKKCGYEGMRP
+506 NGKTWKKCAYYYMQP
-521 YVVESTAT
+521 YVVKSTAT
-529 TLSLVKTQLTADI
+529 TLSLVKTQLTAEI
-542 TTDETHYNGV
+542 TSKETQYSGV
-552 EGTFKLSIT
+552 EGTFELSIT
-561 NTGDDD
+561 NNGDDE

-575 TSSTATRPD
+575 TSSTATCPD

-597 STVTRNVGIT
+597 STVTREIGIT
-607 PTAVGDM
+607 PTTVGDM

-623 GEMLLNAKNFNVEQ
+623 GEMLLNAKKFNVEQ

-647 VETNATPNA
+647 VETNATPDA
-656 YELENARH
+656 YEFENARH

-670 APRVD
+670 VPRVD

-742 DIRLFNTETP
+742 DIRLFNTETA
-752 EQRINITSKIPNITY
+752 ERINITSKIPNITY
-767 YLLNNGIEVGSYEMA
+767 YLLNNGIEVGSYKMA

-803 ASSYVLGGTSEITI
+803 ASSYVLGGTSEIKI
-817 LTEKAEHL
+817 LTEKAERL
-825 SIFRIDGS
+825 PIFRIDGS

>member
-58 ETTTAVSPYY
+58 GTTTAVSPYY

-111 LNNYRATIEAM
+111 LKDYSTTIEAA

-193 WKYPKELKADINE
+193 WKYPNELKADINK
-206 YETSTH
+206 YETYTH
-212 KLTIAG
+212 KLPVAG
-218 ETKGQKYDWDNM
+218 ELNGQKYDWDNM

-236 NNYTQTEADAVAK
+236 NNYTQTQADAVAK
-249 LMLHCGKAVKMDYNK
+249 LMLHCGKAVEMDYGE
-264 ESGANVTPAIL
+264 ESGAIVTPGRL

-289 PRSSFTL
+289 MRSCFTL
-296 AEWTALIDQELQ
+296 AEWTAIIDKELQ
-308 ARRPILYSGQTTDG
+308 AKRPILYSGRTTNG

-344 GFQDGY
+344 GYQDGY

-363 GAGNVTDGYNRS
+363 GAGNVTDGYNRG
-375 CYMIIGIQPDN
+375 CDMIIGIQPDN
-386 GKVDKPLTECPFVM
+386 GKVDEPLAKIPSLIIEY
-400 VLEGSYNGHS
+400 YNS
-410 TGIELT
+410 DDFTSGIELT
-416 KPTRKNATDK
+416 KATRNNTTED
-426 FSITIKDWWGNPT
+426 FTITINDCWDNVHST
-439 SNHFK
+439 NTEC
-444 GKLGYGISNGKGG
+444 LCGYGISDGKGG
-457 YQLISKTIDRELTA
+457 YKLISETENILMNGMRFGTILTINNRF
-471 VKEDGSGSSTGT
+471 S
-483 TFTIDYAFPPTGTY
+483 PNGTY

-506 NGKTWKKCGYEGMRP
+506 NGKTWKKCAYYYMRP
-521 YVVESTAT
+521 YVVKATAT
-529 TLSLVKTQLTADI
+529 TLSLVKTQLTAEI
-542 TTDETHYNGV
+542 TSKETQYSGV
-552 EGTFKLSIT
+552 EGTFELSIT
-561 NTGDDD
+561 NNGDDE
-567 FIGLINVY
+567 FIGLINAY
-575 TSSTATRPD
+575 TSSTATCPD

-597 STVTRNVGIT
+597 STVTREIGIT

-623 GEMLLNAKNFNVEQ
+623 GEMLLNAKKFNVEQ

-656 YELENARH
+656 YELENARYI
-664 NNYIVK
+664 NSIVK

-707 GPYTERTIKFPGNGS
+707 GPYTERTIKIPGNGS
-722 VTTISYSYTPKQ
+722 VTTISYSYTPEQ

-742 DIRLFNTETP
+742 DIRLFNTENS
-752 EQRINITSKIPNITY
+752 ERINITSKIPNITY

-789 IAGKPNAISGVTDS
+789 IAGKPNAISGVMDS

-817 LTEKAEHL
+817 LTEKAERL
-825 SIFRIDGS
+825 PIFRIDGS

-855 IVRGKKIVVK
+855 IVRGKKIVVR

>member
-1 MKRLYLLSL
+1 MKRLYLFSM

-43 KIDKKAAAKAPSMNG
+43 KIDSKAAAKAPSMNG
-58 ETTTAVSPYY
+58 GIATAVSPYY

-88 EIVGYADHG
+88 EIVGYADQG

-193 WKYPKELKADINE
+193 WKYPNELKADINE
-206 YETSTH
+206 YTTSTH
-212 KLTIAG
+212 NLTVAG

-230 LPTYTN
+230 LPSYYSG
-236 NNYTQTEADAVAK
+236 NYNQTQADAVAR
-249 LMLHCGKAVKMDYNK
+249 LMLHCGKAVEMDYGE
-264 ESGANVTPAIL
+264 ESGAIVTPGHL

-289 PRSSFTL
+289 SRTCFTL
-296 AEWTALIDQELQ
+296 AEWTAIIDKELQ
-308 ARRPILYSGQTTDG
+308 AKRPILYSGRTTEG
-322 GHQFVCDGSDGNG
+322 GHQFVCDGSDSNG

-344 GFQDGY
+344 GYQDGY

-363 GAGNVTDGYNRS
+363 GAGNVTDGYNRN
-375 CYMIIGIQPDN
+375 CDMIIGIQPDN
-386 GKVDKPLTECPFVM
+386 GKVDEPLAEIPS
-400 VLEGSYNGHS
+400 LIIEYYNS
-410 TGIELT
+410 NDFTSGIELT
-416 KPTRKNATDK
+416 KATRNNTTED
-426 FSITIKDWWGNPT
+426 FTITINDCWDNVYST
-439 SNHFK
+439 NTEC
-444 GKLGYGISNGKGG
+444 LCGYGISDGEGG
-457 YQLISKTIDRELTA
+457 YKLISETENILMNGTRFGTILTINNRF
-471 VKEDGSGSSTGT
+471 S
-483 TFTIDYAFPPTGTY
+483 PNGTY

-506 NGKTWKKCGYEGMRP
+506 NGKTWKKCAYYYMQP
-521 YVVESTAT
+521 YVVKSTAT
-529 TLSLVKTQLTADI
+529 TLSLVKTQLTANI
-542 TTDETHYNGV
+542 TTKETQYSGV
-552 EGTFKLSIT
+552 EGTFELSIT
-561 NTGDDD
+561 NNGDDE
-567 FIGLINVY
+567 FIGLINAY
-575 TSSTATRPD
+575 TSSTATCPD

-597 STVTRNVGIT
+597 STVTREIGIT
-607 PTAVGDM
+607 PTTVGDM
-614 YVWIEDGES
+614 YLWIEDGES

-656 YELENARH
+656 YELENARYI
-664 NNYIVK
+664 NSIVK

-689 GTASVKCWTI
+689 GIASVKCWTI

-722 VTTISYSYTPKQ
+722 VTTISYSYTPEQ

-742 DIRLFNTETP
+742 EIRLFNTEN
-752 EQRINITSKIPNITY
+752 EKQIEITTDLPKVPY
-767 YLLNNGIEVGSYEMA
+767 YVLVDGKENGYYPFE
-782 AIYPLVY
+782 AIKPLVY
-789 IAGKPNAISGVTDS
+789 IAGKPNAISGVMDS

-817 LTEKAEHL
+817 LTEKAERL
-825 SIFRIDGS
+825 AIYRIDGS

-855 IVRGKKIVVK
+855 IVKGKKVAVR

>member
-1 MKRLYLLSL
+1 MKRLYLLSM

-58 ETTTAVSPYY
+58 GTTTAVSPYY

-111 LNNYRATIEAM
+111 LNNYRATIEAV

-161 SEPYNNMCPKYDG
+161 STPYNNMCPKYDD

-193 WKYPKELKADINE
+193 WKYPNELKADIQG
-206 YETSTH
+206 YKTSTH
-212 KLTIAG
+212 ELTVAG
-218 ETKGQKYDWDNM
+218 ELKGQKYDWDNM
-230 LPTYTN
+230 LPSYYSG
-236 NNYTQTEADAVAK
+236 NYNQTQADAVAK
-249 LMLHCGKAVKMDYNK
+249 LMLHCGKAVEMDYGE
-264 ESGANVTPAIL
+264 ESGAIVTPGHL

-289 PRSSFTL
+289 SRTCFTL
-296 AEWTALIDQELQ
+296 AEWTAIIDKELQ
-308 ARRPILYSGQTTDG
+308 AKRPILYSGRTTNG

-344 GFQDGY
+344 GYQDGY

-363 GAGNVTDGYNRS
+363 GAGNVTDGYNRY
-375 CYMIIGIQPDN
+375 CDMIIGIQPDN
-386 GKVDKPLTECPFVM
+386 GKVDEPLADVPALRIEHFSNNNLT
-400 VLEGSYNGHS
+400 

-416 KPTRKNATDK
+416 NATRNNINED
-426 FSITIKDWWGNPT
+426 FTITINEWWANPYT
-439 SNHFK
+439 SK
-444 GKLGYGISNGKGG
+444 IDCIVGYGISDGKGG
-457 YQLISKTIDRELTA
+457 YKLISVTENIKM
-471 VKEDGSGSSTGT
+471 DGINDNGRYSLSGS
-483 TFTIDYAFPPTGTY
+483 TITINNRFSPNGTY

-506 NGKTWKKCGYEGMRP
+506 NGKTWKKCAYYYMQP
-521 YVVESTAT
+521 YVVKSTAT

-542 TTDETHYNGV
+542 TTKETQYSGV
-552 EGTFKLSIT
+552 EGTFELSIT
-561 NTGDDD
+561 NNGDDD
-567 FIGLINVY
+567 FIGLINAY
-575 TSSTATRPD
+575 TSGTATCPD

-597 STVTRNVGIT
+597 STVTREIGIT
-607 PTAVGDM
+607 PTTVGDM

-623 GEMLLNAKNFNVEQ
+623 GEMLLNAKKFNVEQ

-647 VETNATPNA
+647 VETNATPDA
-656 YELENARH
+656 YELENARYK
-664 NNYIVK
+664 NNIVK

-689 GTASVKCWTI
+689 GTASVKCWVI
-699 AINAETNR
+699 AFNAETNS

-722 VTTISYSYTPKQ
+722 VTTISGSFTPEQ
-734 VGSNTMYG
+734 VGSNTMIG
-742 DIRLFNTETP
+742 GLRLLNTEDKEP
-752 EQRINITSKIPNITY
+752 
-767 YLLNNGIEVGSYEMA
+767 IEVHTDLPNVPYYVLVDGKEYGYYSFK
-782 AIYPLVY
+782 AINPLVY
-789 IAGKPNAISGVTDS
+789 IAGKPNAISGVMDS

-817 LTEKAEHL
+817 LTEKAERL
-825 SIFRIDGS
+825 AIYRIDGS

-855 IVRGKKIVVK
+855 IVKGKKVAVR

>member
-1 MKRLYLLSL
+1 
-10 LIMLFVSTS
+10 
-19 ALASPRT
+19 
-26 FSQAKAI
+26 
-33 AERKAALLGI
+33 
-43 KIDKKAAAKAPSMNG
+43 
-58 ETTTAVSPYY
+58 
-68 VFPFGE
+68 
-74 NKGFAIVSGDDDMP
+74 
-88 EIVGYADHG
+88 
-97 TYDANNM
+97 
-104 PAAMAAF
+104 
-111 LNNYRATIEAM
+111 
-122 KQGNA
+122 
-127 SAIKNIAEAKALRA
+127 
-141 NNTRA
+141 
-146 TTAVSP
+146 
-152 LLGDIKWNQ
+152 
-161 SEPYNNMCPKYDG
+161 
-174 TNLSATG
+174 
-181 CVATAMAQVMMY
+181 
-193 WKYPKELKADINE
+193 
-206 YETSTH
+206 
-212 KLTIAG
+212 
-218 ETKGQKYDWDNM
+218 M

-236 NNYTQTEADAVAK
+236 NNYTQTQADAVAK
-249 LMLHCGKAVKMDYNK
+249 LMLHCGKAVEMDYGE
-264 ESGANVTPAIL
+264 ESGAIVTPGRL

-289 PRSSFTL
+289 MRTCFTL
-296 AEWTALIDQELQ
+296 AEWTAIIDKELQ
-308 ARRPILYSGQTTDG
+308 AKRPILYSGRTTNG

-344 GFQDGY
+344 GYQDGY

-363 GAGNVTDGYNRS
+363 GAGNVTDGYNRG
-375 CYMIIGIQPDN
+375 CDMIIGIQPDN
-386 GKVDKPLTECPFVM
+386 GKVDEPLAEIPFITVY
-400 VLEGSYNGHS
+400 ESDYNGHATS
-410 TGIELT
+410 IELT
-416 KPTRKNATDK
+416 KPTRQSATEK
-426 FSITIKDWWGNPT
+426 FSIKIKEWMTNLTYNGFN
-439 SNHFK
+439 
-444 GKLGYGISNGKGG
+444 GKFGYGISDGNGG
-457 YQLISKTIDRELTA
+457 YQLISDAESINIKGVDENGGGTSI
-471 VKEDGSGSSTGT
+471 GT
-483 TFTIDYAFPPTGTY
+483 TYTIDYAFAPNKTY
-497 TIYAIYSTD
+497 TIYGIYSTD
-506 NGKTWKKCGYEGMRP
+506 NGKTWKKCAYYYMQP
-521 YVVESTAT
+521 YVVKSTAT
-529 TLSLVKTQLTADI
+529 TLSLVKTQLTADV

-561 NTGDDD
+561 NTGDDE
-567 FIGLINVY
+567 FIGLINAY
-575 TSSTATRPD
+575 ASSTATCPD

-597 STVTRNVGIT
+597 STVTREIGIT
-607 PTAVGDM
+607 PTTVGDM

-722 VTTISYSYTPKQ
+722 ITTISYSYTPKQ

-855 IVRGKKIVVK
+855 IVRGKKIVVR

>member
-58 ETTTAVSPYY
+58 GTTTAVSPYY

-193 WKYPKELKADINE
+193 WKYPKELKADINK
-206 YETSTH
+206 YETYTH

-236 NNYTQTEADAVAK
+236 NNYTQTQADAVAK
-249 LMLHCGKAVKMDYNK
+249 LMLHCGKAVEMDYGE
-264 ESGANVTPAIL
+264 ESGANVTPGRL

-289 PRSSFTL
+289 MRSCFTL
-296 AEWTALIDQELQ
+296 AEWTAIIDKELQ
-308 ARRPILYSGQTTDG
+308 AKRPILYSGRTTNG

-344 GFQDGY
+344 GYQDGY

-363 GAGNVTDGYNRS
+363 GAGNVTDGYNRG
-375 CYMIIGIQPDN
+375 CDMIIGIQPDN
-386 GKVDKPLTECPFVM
+386 GKVDEPLVEIPFITVF
-400 VLEGSYNGHS
+400 ESDYNGHATS
-410 TGIELT
+410 IELT
-416 KPTRKNATDK
+416 KPTRQSATEK
-426 FSITIKDWWGNPT
+426 FSIKIKEWMTNLTYNGFN
-439 SNHFK
+439 
-444 GKLGYGISNGKGG
+444 GKFGYGISDGNGG
-457 YQLISKTIDRELTA
+457 YQLISEAGNITIEGVDEN
-471 VKEDGSGSSTGT
+471 EGGT
-483 TFTIDYAFPPTGTY
+483 SIRTTYTIDYAFAPNKTY
-497 TIYAIYSTD
+497 TIYGIYSTD
-506 NGKTWKKCGYEGMRP
+506 NGKTWKKCAYYYMQP
-521 YVVESTAT
+521 YVVRSTAT
-529 TLSLVKTQLTADI
+529 TLSLVKTQLTAEI
-542 TTDETHYNGV
+542 TSKETQYSGV
-552 EGTFKLSIT
+552 EGTFELSIT
-561 NTGDDD
+561 NNGDDE
-567 FIGLINVY
+567 FIGLINAY
-575 TSSTATRPD
+575 TSSTATCPD
-584 DAIAQPYMTIPAH
+584 DAIANPYMTIPAH
-597 STVTRNVGIT
+597 STVTREIGIT

-614 YVWIEDGES
+614 YMWIEDGES
-623 GEMLLNAKNFNVEQ
+623 GEMLLNAIKFEVEK

-647 VETNATPNA
+647 VETNATPDA
-656 YELENARH
+656 YELENARYK
-664 NNYIVK
+664 NDIVK

-689 GTASVKCWTI
+689 GTASVKYWVI
-699 AINAETNR
+699 AFNAETNS
-707 GPYTERTIKFPGNGS
+707 GLYTERTIKIPGNGS
-722 VTTISYSYTPKQ
+722 VTTISGSFTPEQ

-742 DIRLFNTETP
+742 EIRLFNTETKKQIEITTELP
-752 EQRINITSKIPNITY
+752 KVPYYVLVDGKEIGYYPFEAIN
-767 YLLNNGIEVGSYEMA
+767 
-782 AIYPLVY
+782 PLVY
-789 IAGKPNAISGVTDS
+789 IAGKPNAISGVVMDS

-817 LTEKAEHL
+817 LTEKAERL

-855 IVRGKKIVVK
+855 IVKGKKVAVR

>member
-58 ETTTAVSPYY
+58 GTTTAVSPYY

-141 NNTRA
+141 NNTRT

-193 WKYPKELKADINE
+193 WKYPNELKADIQG
-206 YETSTH
+206 YKTSTH
-212 KLTIAG
+212 ELTVAG
-218 ETKGQKYDWDNM
+218 ELKGQKYDWDNM
-230 LPTYTN
+230 LHTYTN
-236 NNYTQTEADAVAK
+236 NNYTQTQADAVAK
-249 LMLHCGKAVKMDYNK
+249 LILHCGKAVEMDYGE
-264 ESGANVTPAIL
+264 ESGAIVTPGRL

-289 PRSSFTL
+289 MRSCFTL
-296 AEWTALIDQELQ
+296 AEWTAIIDKELQ
-308 ARRPILYSGQTTDG
+308 AKRPILYSGRTTNG

-344 GFQDGY
+344 GYQDGY

-363 GAGNVTDGYNRS
+363 GAGNVTDGYNRG
-375 CYMIIGIQPDN
+375 CDMIIGIQPDN
-386 GKVDKPLTECPFVM
+386 GKVDEPLADVPSLIIEY
-400 VLEGSYNGHS
+400 YNS
-410 TGIELT
+410 DEFTSGIELT
-416 KPTRKNATDK
+416 KATRNNTTED
-426 FSITIKDWWGNPT
+426 FTIKINDCWDNIYST
-439 SNHFK
+439 NIEC
-444 GKLGYGISNGKGG
+444 LCGYGISDGKGG
-457 YQLISKTIDRELTA
+457 FKLISETENILMNGTRFGTILTINNRF
-471 VKEDGSGSSTGT
+471 S
-483 TFTIDYAFPPTGTY
+483 PNGTY

-506 NGKTWKKCGYEGMRP
+506 NGKTWKKCAYYYMQP
-521 YVVESTAT
+521 YVVKSTAT
-529 TLSLVKTQLTADI
+529 TLSLVKTQLTAEI
-542 TTDETHYNGV
+542 TSKETQYSGV
-552 EGTFKLSIT
+552 EGTFELSIT
-561 NTGDDD
+561 NNGDDE
-567 FIGLINVY
+567 FIGLINTY
-575 TSSTATRPD
+575 TSSTATCPD
-584 DAIAQPYMTIPAH
+584 DAIANPYMTIPAH
-597 STVTRNVGIT
+597 STVTREIGIT

-623 GEMLLNAKNFNVEQ
+623 GEMLQNAKKFNVEQ
-637 STAPSFVLEK
+637 STAPPFVLEK
-647 VETNATPNA
+647 VETNATPDA

-742 DIRLFNTETP
+742 EIRLFNTETP

>member
-1 MKRLYLLSL
+1 M
-10 LIMLFVSTS
+10 LIMLFVSTP

-58 ETTTAVSPYY
+58 GTTTAVSPYY

-161 SEPYNNMCPKYDG
+161 STPYNNMCPKYDD

-193 WKYPKELKADINE
+193 WKYPNELKADIQG
-206 YETSTH
+206 YKTSTH
-212 KLTIAG
+212 ELTIAG

-236 NNYTQTEADAVAK
+236 NNYTQTQADAVAK
-249 LMLHCGKAVKMDYNK
+249 LMLHCGKAVEMDYGE
-264 ESGANVTPAIL
+264 ESGANVTPGRL

-289 PRSSFTL
+289 MRTCFTL
-296 AEWTALIDQELQ
+296 AEWTAIIDKELQ
-308 ARRPILYSGQTTDG
+308 AKRPILYSGRTTEG

-344 GFQDGY
+344 GYQDGY

-363 GAGNVTDGYNRS
+363 GAGNVTDGYNRY
-375 CYMIIGIQPDN
+375 CDMIIGIQPDN
-386 GKVDKPLTECPFVM
+386 GKVDEPLVEIPFITVF
-400 VLEGSYNGHS
+400 YNDDQGHA

-416 KPTRKNATDK
+416 KPTRQSTNEK
-426 FSITIKDWWGNPT
+426 FSINIKEWLANLTYNDFN
-439 SNHFK
+439 
-444 GKLGYGISNGKGG
+444 GKFGYGISDGNGG
-457 YQLISKTIDRELTA
+457 YQLVSNVENRKLTA
-471 VKEDGSGSSTGT
+471 GVGKEQVVYDKT
-483 TFTIDYAFPPTGTY
+483 TFNIDYAFAPNKTY

-506 NGKTWKKCGYEGMRP
+506 NGKTWKKCAYYYMQP
-521 YVVESTAT
+521 YVVKSTAT
-529 TLSLVKTQLTADI
+529 TLSLVKTQLTANI
-542 TTDETHYNGV
+542 TTKETQYSGV
-552 EGTFKLSIT
+552 EGTFELSIT
-561 NTGDDD
+561 NNGDDE
-567 FIGLINVY
+567 FIGLINAY
-575 TSSTATRPD
+575 TSSTATCPD

-597 STVTRNVGIT
+597 STVTREIGIT
-607 PTAVGDM
+607 PTTAGDM

-623 GEMLLNAKNFNVEQ
+623 GEMLVNAKKFNAEQ

-647 VETNATPNA
+647 VETNTTPNA
-656 YELENARH
+656 YELENARYK
-664 NNYIVK
+664 NNIVK

-689 GTASVKCWTI
+689 GTASVKCWVI
-699 AINAETNR
+699 AFNAETNS

-722 VTTISYSYTPKQ
+722 VTTISGSFTPEQ
-734 VGSNTMYG
+734 VGSNTMIG
-742 DIRLFNTETP
+742 ELRLLNTEDKEP
-752 EQRINITSKIPNITY
+752 
-767 YLLNNGIEVGSYEMA
+767 IEVHTDLPNVPYYVLVDGKEYGYYPFK
-782 AIYPLVY
+782 AINPLVY
-789 IAGKPNAISGVTDS
+789 IAGKPNAISGVMDS

-817 LTEKAEHL
+817 LTEKAERL
-825 SIFRIDGS
+825 AIYRIDGS

-855 IVRGKKIVVK
+855 IVKGKKVAVR

>member
-1 MKRLYLLSL
+1 MKRLYLLSM

-58 ETTTAVSPYY
+58 GTATAASPYY

-161 SEPYNNMCPKYDG
+161 STPYNNMCPKYDD

-193 WKYPKELKADINE
+193 WKYPNELKADIQG
-206 YETSTH
+206 YKTSTH
-212 KLTIAG
+212 ELTVAG
-218 ETKGQKYDWDNM
+218 ELKGQKYDWENM
-230 LPTYTN
+230 LPSYYSG
-236 NNYTQTEADAVAK
+236 NYNQTQADAVAK
-249 LMLHCGKAVKMDYNK
+249 LMLHCGKAVKMNYSM
-264 ESGANVTPAIL
+264 ESGAIVTPDRL

-289 PRSSFTL
+289 SRTCFTL
-296 AEWTALIDQELQ
+296 AEWTALIDKELQ
-308 ARRPILYSGQTTDG
+308 AKRPILYGGQTTKS

-344 GFQDGY
+344 GYQDGY

-363 GAGNVTDGYNRS
+363 GAGNVTDGYNRY
-375 CYMIIGIQPDN
+375 CDMIIGIQPDN
-386 GKVDKPLTECPFVM
+386 GKVDEPLAEIPS
-400 VLEGSYNGHS
+400 LIIEYYNS
-410 TGIELT
+410 NDFTSGIELT
-416 KPTRKNATDK
+416 KATRNNTTED
-426 FSITIKDWWGNPT
+426 FTITINDCWDNVYST
-439 SNHFK
+439 NTEC
-444 GKLGYGISNGKGG
+444 LCGYGISDGKGG
-457 YQLISKTIDRELTA
+457 YKLISETKNILMNGTRFGTILKINNRF
-471 VKEDGSGSSTGT
+471 S
-483 TFTIDYAFPPTGTY
+483 PNGTY

-506 NGKTWKKCGYEGMRP
+506 NGKTWKKCAYYYMQP
-521 YVVESTAT
+521 YVVKSTAT
-529 TLSLVKTQLTADI
+529 TLSLVKTQLTAEI
-542 TTDETHYNGV
+542 TSKEKQYSGV
-552 EGTFKLSIT
+552 EGTFELSIT
-561 NTGDDD
+561 NNGDDE
-567 FIGLINVY
+567 FIGLINAY
-575 TSSTATRPD
+575 TSSTATCPD
-584 DAIAQPYMTIPAH
+584 DAIANPYMTIPAH
-597 STVTRNVGIT
+597 STVTREIGIT

-623 GEMLLNAKNFNVEQ
+623 GEILLNAKKFNVEQ

-647 VETNATPNA
+647 VETNTTPDA
-656 YELENARH
+656 YELENARYI
-664 NNYIVK
+664 NSIVK

-689 GTASVKCWTI
+689 GTASVKCWVI
-699 AINAETNR
+699 AFNAETNS

-722 VTTISYSYTPKQ
+722 ITTISSSFTPEQ
-734 VGSNTMYG
+734 VGSNTMIG
-742 DIRLFNTETP
+742 ELRLLNTEGKEP
-752 EQRINITSKIPNITY
+752 
-767 YLLNNGIEVGSYEMA
+767 IEVHTDLPNVPYYVLVDGKEYGYYPFK
-782 AIYPLVY
+782 AINPLVY
-789 IAGKPNAISGVTDS
+789 IAGKPNAISGVMDS

-817 LTEKAEHL
+817 LTEKVERLA
-825 SIFRIDGS
+825 IYRIDGS

-855 IVRGKKIVVK
+855 IVKGKKIAVR

>member
-58 ETTTAVSPYY
+58 GIATATSPYY

-161 SEPYNNMCPKYDG
+161 SEPYNNMCPKYDD

-193 WKYPKELKADINE
+193 WKYPNELKADIQG
-206 YETSTH
+206 YKTSTH
-212 KLTIAG
+212 ELTVSG
-218 ETKGQKYDWDNM
+218 ELKGQKYDWDNM
-230 LPTYTN
+230 LPSYSN
-236 NNYTQTEADAVAK
+236 VNYNQTQADAVAK
-249 LMLHCGKAVKMDYNK
+249 LMLHCGKAVEMDYGE
-264 ESGANVTPAIL
+264 ESGAIVTPDHL

-289 PRSSFTL
+289 SRTCFTL
-296 AEWTALIDQELQ
+296 AEWTAIIDKELQ
-308 ARRPILYSGQTTDG
+308 AKRPILYSGLTTNG

-344 GFQDGY
+344 GHQDGY

-363 GAGNVTDGYNRS
+363 GAGNVTDGYNRY
-375 CYMIIGIQPDN
+375 CDMIIGIQPDN
-386 GKVDKPLTECPFVM
+386 GKVDEPLAEIPS
-400 VLEGSYNGHS
+400 LIIEYYNS
-410 TGIELT
+410 NDFTSGIELT
-416 KPTRKNATDK
+416 KATRNNTTED
-426 FSITIKDWWGNPT
+426 FTITINDCWDNVYST
-439 SNHFK
+439 NTEC
-444 GKLGYGISNGKGG
+444 LCGYGISDGKGG
-457 YQLISKTIDRELTA
+457 YKLISETENILMNGTRFGTILTINNRF
-471 VKEDGSGSSTGT
+471 S
-483 TFTIDYAFPPTGTY
+483 PNGTY

-506 NGKTWKKCGYEGMRP
+506 NGKTWKKCAYYYMQP
-521 YVVESTAT
+521 YVVKSTAT
-529 TLSLVKTQLTADI
+529 TLSLVKTQLTAEI
-542 TTDETHYNGV
+542 TSKETQYSGV
-552 EGTFKLSIT
+552 EGTFELSIT
-561 NTGDDD
+561 NNGDDD
-567 FIGLINVY
+567 FIGLINAY
-575 TSSTATRPD
+575 TSGTATCPD

-597 STVTRNVGIT
+597 STVTREIGIT
-607 PTAVGDM
+607 PTTVGDM
-614 YVWIEDGES
+614 YLWIEDGES
-623 GEMLLNAKNFNVEQ
+623 GEMLQNAKKFNVEQ
-637 STAPSFVLEK
+637 STEPSYTIVS
-647 VETNATPNA
+647 VTTNATPGVYETENA
-656 YELENARH
+656 YINTDK
-664 NNYIVK
+664 VK
-670 APRVD
+670 VPRID
-675 DDKAEFTYY
+675 DDKAEFTFG
-684 IKNNG
+684 IRNDG
-689 GTASVKCWTI
+689 GTGMLKYVIWAWNIETGTMKASRYYAQKM
-699 AINAETNR
+699 
-707 GPYTERTIKFPGNGS
+707 PGNG
-722 VTTISYSYTPKQ
+722 
-734 VGSNTMYG
+734 
-742 DIRLFNTETP
+742 
-752 EQRINITSKIPNITY
+752 NITY
-767 YLLNNGIEVGSYEMA
+767 LSESFTPEFTGTNFFCPWIQIVNSNDQYTNIPTSLSKYVIPFIENENNGREWYGDR
-782 AIYPLVY
+782 PLVY
-789 IAGKPNAISGVTDS
+789 IAGKPNAISGVMDS

-817 LTEKAEHL
+817 LTEKAERL
-825 SIFRIDGS
+825 AIYRIDGS

-855 IVRGKKIVVK
+855 IVKGKKVAVR

>member
-58 ETTTAVSPYY
+58 GTTTAVSPYY

-161 SEPYNNMCPKYDG
+161 SEPYNNMCPKYDD

-236 NNYTQTEADAVAK
+236 NNYTQTQADAVAK
-249 LMLHCGKAVKMDYNK
+249 LMLHCGKAVEMDYGE
-264 ESGANVTPAIL
+264 ESGANVTPGRL

-289 PRSSFTL
+289 MRSCFTL
-296 AEWTALIDQELQ
+296 AEWTAIIDKELQ
-308 ARRPILYSGQTTDG
+308 AKRPILYSGRTTNG

-344 GFQDGY
+344 GYQDGY

-363 GAGNVTDGYNRS
+363 GAGNVTDGYNRN
-375 CYMIIGIQPDN
+375 CDMIIGIQPDN
-386 GKVDKPLTECPFVM
+386 GKVDEPLADMPALRIEYYSSNDFT
-400 VLEGSYNGHS
+400 S
-410 TGIELT
+410 GIELT
-416 KPTRKNATDK
+416 KATRNNTTED
-426 FSITIKDWWGNPT
+426 FTITINDCWDNVYST
-439 SNHFK
+439 NTEC
-444 GKLGYGISNGKGG
+444 LCGYGISDGKGG
-457 YQLISKTIDRELTA
+457 YKLISETENILMNGTRFGTILTINNRF
-471 VKEDGSGSSTGT
+471 S
-483 TFTIDYAFPPTGTY
+483 PNGTY

-506 NGKTWKKCGYEGMRP
+506 NGKTWKKCAYYYMQP
-521 YVVESTAT
+521 YVVKSTAT
-529 TLSLVKTQLTADI
+529 TLSLVKTQLTANI
-542 TTDETHYNGV
+542 TTKETQYSGV
-552 EGTFKLSIT
+552 EGTFELSIT
-561 NTGDDD
+561 NNGDDE
-567 FIGLINVY
+567 FIGLINAY
-575 TSSTATRPD
+575 TSSTATCPD

-597 STVTRNVGIT
+597 STVTREIGIT
-607 PTAVGDM
+607 PTTAGDM

-623 GEMLLNAKNFNVEQ
+623 GEMLLNAKKFNAEQ

-647 VETNATPNA
+647 VETNTTPNA
-656 YELENARH
+656 YELENARYK
-664 NNYIVK
+664 NNIVK

-689 GTASVKCWTI
+689 GTASVKCWVI
-699 AINAETNR
+699 AFNAETNS
-707 GPYTERTIKFPGNGS
+707 GPYTERTIMFPGNGS
-722 VTTISYSYTPKQ
+722 VTTISGSFTPEQ
-734 VGSNTMYG
+734 VGSNTMIG
-742 DIRLFNTETP
+742 ELRLLNTEDKEP
-752 EQRINITSKIPNITY
+752 
-767 YLLNNGIEVGSYEMA
+767 IEVHTD
-782 AIYPLVY
+782 L
-789 IAGKPNAISGVTDS
+789 PNVPY
-803 ASSYVLGGTSEITI
+803 YVLVNGEVIGYYN
-817 LTEKAEHL
+817 LKATCW
-825 SIFRIDGS
+825 R
-833 KVCDVIT
+833 
-840 EANTAKHVTV
+840 N
-850 APGLY
+850 
-855 IVRGKKIVVK
+855 

>member
-1 MKRLYLLSL
+1 MKRLYLFSM
-10 LIMLFVSTS
+10 LIMLFVSTA

-58 ETTTAVSPYY
+58 GTTTAVSPYY

-206 YETSTH
+206 YKTYTH
-212 KLTIAG
+212 KLPVAG
-218 ETKGQKYDWDNM
+218 ELKGQKYDWDNM

-236 NNYTQTEADAVAK
+236 NNYTQIQADAVAK
-249 LMLHCGKAVKMDYNK
+249 LMLHCGKAVEMDYGE
-264 ESGANVTPAIL
+264 ESGAIVTPGRL

-289 PRSSFTL
+289 MRSCFTL
-296 AEWTALIDQELQ
+296 AEWTAIIDKELQ
-308 ARRPILYSGQTTDG
+308 AKRPILYSGQTTAG

-344 GFQDGY
+344 GYQDGY

-363 GAGNVTDGYNRS
+363 GAGNVTDGYNRG
-375 CYMIIGIQPDN
+375 CNMIIGIQPDN
-386 GKVDKPLTECPFVM
+386 GKVDEPLADVPSLIIEY
-400 VLEGSYNGHS
+400 YNS
-410 TGIELT
+410 DEFTSGIELT
-416 KPTRKNATDK
+416 KATRNNTTED
-426 FSITIKDWWGNPT
+426 FTIKINDCWDNIYST
-439 SNHFK
+439 NIEC
-444 GKLGYGISNGKGG
+444 LCGYGISDGKGG
-457 YQLISKTIDRELTA
+457 FKLISETENILMNGTRFGTILTINNRF
-471 VKEDGSGSSTGT
+471 S
-483 TFTIDYAFPPTGTY
+483 PNGTY

-506 NGKTWKKCGYEGMRP
+506 NGKTWKKCAYYYMQP
-521 YVVESTAT
+521 YVVKSTAT
-529 TLSLVKTQLTADI
+529 TLSLVKTQLTAEI
-542 TTDETHYNGV
+542 TSKETQYSGV
-552 EGTFKLSIT
+552 EGTFELSIT
-561 NTGDDD
+561 NNGDDE
-567 FIGLINVY
+567 FIGLINAY
-575 TSSTATRPD
+575 TSSTATCPD

-597 STVTRNVGIT
+597 STVTREIGIT

-623 GEMLLNAKNFNVEQ
+623 GEMLQNAKKFNVEQ

-647 VETNATPNA
+647 VETNATPDA

-722 VTTISYSYTPKQ
+722 ITTISYSYTPEQ

-742 DIRLFNTETP
+742 DIRLFNTETA
-752 EQRINITSKIPNITY
+752 ERINITSKIPNITY
-767 YLLNNGIEVGSYEMA
+767 YLLNNGIEVGSYKMA

-817 LTEKAEHL
+817 FTEKAERL
-825 SIFRIDGS
+825 PIFRIDGS

>member
-58 ETTTAVSPYY
+58 GTTTAVSPYY

-193 WKYPKELKADINE
+193 WKYPNELKADIQG
-206 YETSTH
+206 YKTSTH
-212 KLTIAG
+212 ELTVAG
-218 ETKGQKYDWDNM
+218 ELKGQKYDWDNM

-236 NNYTQTEADAVAK
+236 NNYTQTQADAVAK
-249 LMLHCGKAVKMDYNK
+249 LMLHCGKAVEMDYGE
-264 ESGANVTPAIL
+264 ESGAIVTPGRL

-289 PRSSFTL
+289 MRSCFTL
-296 AEWTALIDQELQ
+296 AEWTAIIDKELQ
-308 ARRPILYSGQTTDG
+308 AKRPILYSGITTNG

-344 GFQDGY
+344 GYQDGY

-363 GAGNVTDGYNRS
+363 GAGNVTDGYNRG
-375 CYMIIGIQPDN
+375 CDMIIGIQPDN
-386 GKVDKPLTECPFVM
+386 GKVDEPLADVPSLIIEY
-400 VLEGSYNGHS
+400 YNS
-410 TGIELT
+410 DEFTSGIELT
-416 KPTRKNATDK
+416 KATRNNTTED
-426 FSITIKDWWGNPT
+426 FTIKINDCWDNIYST
-439 SNHFK
+439 NIEC
-444 GKLGYGISNGKGG
+444 LCGYGISDGKGG
-457 YQLISKTIDRELTA
+457 FKLISETENILMNGTRFGTILTINNRF
-471 VKEDGSGSSTGT
+471 S
-483 TFTIDYAFPPTGTY
+483 PNGTY

-506 NGKTWKKCGYEGMRP
+506 NGKTWKKCAYYYMQP
-521 YVVESTAT
+521 YVVKSTAT
-529 TLSLVKTQLTADI
+529 TLSLVKTQLTAEI
-542 TTDETHYNGV
+542 TSKETQYSGV
-552 EGTFKLSIT
+552 EGTFELSIT
-561 NTGDDD
+561 NNGDDE
-567 FIGLINVY
+567 FIGLINAY
-575 TSSTATRPD
+575 TSSTATCPD
-584 DAIAQPYMTIPAH
+584 DAIANPYMTIPAH
-597 STVTRNVGIT
+597 STVTREIGIT
-607 PTAVGDM
+607 PTTVGDM

-623 GEMLLNAKNFNVEQ
+623 GEMLLNAKKFNVEQ
-637 STAPSFVLEK
+637 TTEPSYTIVS
-647 VETNATPNA
+647 VTTNATPGVYETEKA
-656 YELENARH
+656 YINTDK
-664 NNYIVK
+664 VK
-670 APRVD
+670 VPRVD
-675 DDKAEFTYY
+675 DEKAEFTFG
-684 IKNNG
+684 IRNNG
-689 GTASVKCWTI
+689 GTGVLKYIFWVLNLENDSYKLVNTVYKKKI
-699 AINAETNR
+699 
-707 GPYTERTIKFPGNGS
+707 PGNGEI
-722 VTTISYSYTPKQ
+722 TYLPIS
-734 VGSNTMYG
+734 
-742 DIRLFNTETP
+742 FTP
-752 EQRINITSKIPNITY
+752 EFAGGHT
-767 YLLNNGIEVGSYEMA
+767 
-782 AIYPLVY
+782 IYPLIEQIDSNGKNDAIPTSLPNYFIPIVGNENYGYKFNGSNPVVY

-817 LTEKAEHL
+817 LTEKAERL
-825 SIFRIDGS
+825 PIFRIDGS

>member
-58 ETTTAVSPYY
+58 GTTTAVSPYY

-206 YETSTH
+206 YKTYTH
-212 KLTIAG
+212 KLQVAG
-218 ETKGQKYDWDNM
+218 ELKGQKYDWDNM

-236 NNYTQTEADAVAK
+236 NNYTQTQADAVAK
-249 LMLHCGKAVKMDYNK
+249 LMLHCGKAVEMDYGE
-264 ESGANVTPAIL
+264 ESGANVTPGRL

-289 PRSSFTL
+289 MRSCFTL
-296 AEWTALIDQELQ
+296 AEWTAIIDKELQ
-308 ARRPILYSGQTTDG
+308 AKRPILYSGRTTNG

-344 GFQDGY
+344 GYQDGY

-363 GAGNVTDGYNRS
+363 GAGNVTDGYNRG
-375 CYMIIGIQPDN
+375 CDMIIGIQPDN
-386 GKVDKPLTECPFVM
+386 GKVDEPLVDVPAIRIEHFSNNNLT
-400 VLEGSYNGHS
+400 
-410 TGIELT
+410 TGIDLT
-416 KPTRKNATDK
+416 KATRTNINEDFT
-426 FSITIKDWWGNPT
+426 ITINEWWANPYT
-439 SNHFK
+439 TNINCIV
-444 GKLGYGISNGKGG
+444 GYGISDGKGG
-457 YQLISKTIDRELTA
+457 YELISKTENINM
-471 VKEDGSGSSTGT
+471 DGIKDNGRYSLCGS
-483 TFTIDYAFPPTGTY
+483 TITINNRFSPNGTY
-497 TIYAIYSTD
+497 TIYGIYSTD
-506 NGKTWKKCGYEGMRP
+506 NGKIWKKCAYYNMRP
-521 YVVESTAT
+521 YVVKSTAT
-529 TLSLVKTQLTADI
+529 TLTLVKTQLTADI

-561 NTGDDD
+561 NNGDDE
-567 FIGLINVY
+567 FIGLINAY
-575 TSSTATRPD
+575 TSSTTTCSD

-597 STVTRNVGIT
+597 STVTREIGIT

-623 GEMLLNAKNFNVEQ
+623 GEMLLNAKKFNVEQ
-637 STAPSFVLEK
+637 STEPSYTIVS
-647 VETNATPNA
+647 VTTNATPGVYETEKA
-656 YELENARH
+656 YINT
-664 NNYIVK
+664 NKVK
-670 APRVD
+670 VPRVD
-675 DDKAEFTYY
+675 DEKAEFTFG
-684 IKNNG
+684 IRNNG
-689 GTASVKCWTI
+689 GTGVLKYVIWAWNIETGSMKAS
-699 AINAETNR
+699 R
-707 GPYTERTIKFPGNGS
+707 YYTKKMQGNG
-722 VTTISYSYTPKQ
+722 
-734 VGSNTMYG
+734 
-742 DIRLFNTETP
+742 
-752 EQRINITSKIPNITY
+752 NITY
-767 YLLNNGIEVGSYEMA
+767 LSESFTPEFTGTNLFCPWIQIVDSNNQYTNIPTSLPEYFIPCIEIEESGYNWKGER
-782 AIYPLVY
+782 PLVY
-789 IAGKPNAISGVTDS
+789 IAGKPNAISGVVMDS

-817 LTEKAEHL
+817 LTEKAERL

-855 IVRGKKIVVK
+855 IVKGKKVAVR

>member
-1 MKRLYLLSL
+1 MKRLYLLSM

-58 ETTTAVSPYY
+58 GTTTAVSPYY

-206 YETSTH
+206 YETYTH
-212 KLTIAG
+212 KLTVAG
-218 ETKGQKYDWDNM
+218 ELKGQKYDWDNM

-236 NNYTQTEADAVAK
+236 NNYTQTQANAVAR
-249 LMLHCGKAVKMDYNK
+249 LMLHCGKAVEMDYGE
-264 ESGANVTPAIL
+264 ESGANVTPGRL

-289 PRSSFTL
+289 MRSCFTL
-296 AEWTALIDQELQ
+296 AEWTAIIDKELQ
-308 ARRPILYSGQTTDG
+308 AKRPILYSGRTTEG

-344 GFQDGY
+344 GYQDGY

-363 GAGNVTDGYNRS
+363 GAGNVTDGYNRY
-375 CYMIIGIQPDN
+375 CDMIIGIQPDN
-386 GKVDKPLTECPFVM
+386 GKVDEPLAEIPS
-400 VLEGSYNGHS
+400 LIIEYYNS
-410 TGIELT
+410 NDFTSGIELT
-416 KPTRKNATDK
+416 KATRNNTTED
-426 FSITIKDWWGNPT
+426 FTITINDCWDNVYST
-439 SNHFK
+439 NTEC
-444 GKLGYGISNGKGG
+444 LCGYGISDGKGG
-457 YQLISKTIDRELTA
+457 YKLISETENILMNGTRFGTILTINNRF
-471 VKEDGSGSSTGT
+471 S
-483 TFTIDYAFPPTGTY
+483 PNGTY

-506 NGKTWKKCGYEGMRP
+506 NGKTWKKCAYYYMQP
-521 YVVESTAT
+521 YVVKSTAT
-529 TLSLVKTQLTADI
+529 TLSLVKTQLTANI
-542 TTDETHYNGV
+542 TTKETQYSGV
-552 EGTFKLSIT
+552 EGTFELSIT
-561 NTGDDD
+561 NNGDDE
-567 FIGLINVY
+567 FIGLINAY
-575 TSSTATRPD
+575 TSSTATCPD

-597 STVTRNVGIT
+597 STVTREIGIT
-607 PTAVGDM
+607 PTTVGDM
-614 YVWIEDGES
+614 YLWIEDGES

-656 YELENARH
+656 YELENARYI
-664 NNYIVK
+664 NSIVK
-670 APRVD
+670 APRVN

-689 GTASVKCWTI
+689 GIASVKCWTI

-722 VTTISYSYTPKQ
+722 VTTISYSYTPEQ
-734 VGSNTMYG
+734 VGSNTMIG
-742 DIRLFNTETP
+742 ELRLLNTEDKEP
-752 EQRINITSKIPNITY
+752 
-767 YLLNNGIEVGSYEMA
+767 IEVHTDLPNVPYYVLVNGEVIGYYNLK
-782 AIYPLVY
+782 AINPLVY

-817 LTEKAEHL
+817 LTEKAERL
-825 SIFRIDGS
+825 AIYRIDGS

>member
-33 AERKAALLGI
+33 AERKAASLGI

-58 ETTTAVSPYY
+58 RTTTAVSPYY

-193 WKYPKELKADINE
+193 WEYPKELKADINK

-236 NNYTQTEADAVAK
+236 NNYTQTQADAVAK
-249 LMLHCGKAVKMDYNK
+249 LMLHCGKAVEMDYGE
-264 ESGANVTPAIL
+264 ESGANVTPGRL

-289 PRSSFTL
+289 MRSCFTL
-296 AEWTALIDQELQ
+296 AEWTAIIDKELQ
-308 ARRPILYSGQTTDG
+308 AKRPILYSGRTTNG

-344 GFQDGY
+344 GYQDGY

-363 GAGNVTDGYNRS
+363 GAGNVTDGYNRG
-375 CYMIIGIQPDN
+375 CDMIIGIQPDN
-386 GKVDKPLTECPFVM
+386 GKVDEPLADVPALRIQHFSNNNLT
-400 VLEGSYNGHS
+400 
-410 TGIELT
+410 TGIDLT
-416 KPTRKNATDK
+416 KATRTNINEDFT
-426 FSITIKDWWGNPT
+426 ITINEWWANPYT
-439 SNHFK
+439 TNINCIV
-444 GKLGYGISNGKGG
+444 GYGISDGKGG
-457 YQLISKTIDRELTA
+457 YELISKTENINM
-471 VKEDGSGSSTGT
+471 DGIKDNGRYSLCGS
-483 TFTIDYAFPPTGTY
+483 TITINNRFSPNGTY
-497 TIYAIYSTD
+497 TIYGIYSTD
-506 NGKTWKKCGYEGMRP
+506 NGKTWKKCAYYNMRP
-521 YVVESTAT
+521 YVVKSTAT
-529 TLSLVKTQLTADI
+529 TLTLVKTQLTADI

-561 NTGDDD
+561 NNGDDE
-567 FIGLINVY
+567 FIGLINAY
-575 TSSTATRPD
+575 TSSTTTCSD

-597 STVTRNVGIT
+597 STVTREIGIT

-623 GEMLLNAKNFNVEQ
+623 GGMLLNAKKFNVEQ
-637 STAPSFVLEK
+637 STEPSYTIVS
-647 VETNATPNA
+647 VTTNATPGVYETEKA
-656 YELENARH
+656 YINTDK
-664 NNYIVK
+664 VK
-670 APRVD
+670 VPRVD
-675 DDKAEFTYY
+675 DEKAEFTFG
-684 IKNNG
+684 IRNNG
-689 GTASVKCWTI
+689 GTGVLKYIFWVWNSENDSYKLVNTVYKKKI
-699 AINAETNR
+699 
-707 GPYTERTIKFPGNGS
+707 PGNGEI
-722 VTTISYSYTPKQ
+722 TYLPIS
-734 VGSNTMYG
+734 
-742 DIRLFNTETP
+742 FTP
-752 EQRINITSKIPNITY
+752 EFAGGNT
-767 YLLNNGIEVGSYEMA
+767 
-782 AIYPLVY
+782 IYPLIEQIDSNGKNDAIPTSLPNYFIPIVGNENYGYKFNGSNPVVY

-817 LTEKAEHL
+817 LTEKAERL

-855 IVRGKKIVVK
+855 IVKGKKVAVR

>member
-58 ETTTAVSPYY
+58 GTTTAVSPYY

-161 SEPYNNMCPKYDG
+161 STPYNNMCPKYDD

-193 WKYPKELKADINE
+193 WKYPNELKADINE
-206 YETSTH
+206 YTTSTH
-212 KLTIAG
+212 NLTVAG
-218 ETKGQKYDWDNM
+218 ETKGQKYDWENM
-230 LPTYTN
+230 LPSYSN
-236 NNYTQTEADAVAK
+236 VNYNQTQADAVAK
-249 LMLHCGKAVKMDYNK
+249 LMLHCGKAVKMNYSM
-264 ESGANVTPAIL
+264 ESGAIVTPGSL

-289 PRSSFTL
+289 SRTCFTL
-296 AEWTALIDQELQ
+296 AEWTALIDKELQ
-308 ARRPILYSGQTTDG
+308 AKRPILYGGRTTNG

-344 GFQDGY
+344 GYQDGY

-363 GAGNVTDGYNRS
+363 GAGNVTDGYNRY
-375 CYMIIGIQPDN
+375 CDMIIGIQPDN
-386 GKVDKPLTECPFVM
+386 GKVDEPLAEIPS
-400 VLEGSYNGHS
+400 LIIEYYNS
-410 TGIELT
+410 NDFTSGIELT
-416 KPTRKNATDK
+416 KATRNNTTED
-426 FSITIKDWWGNPT
+426 FTITINDCWDNVYST
-439 SNHFK
+439 NTEC
-444 GKLGYGISNGKGG
+444 LCGYGISDGKGG
-457 YQLISKTIDRELTA
+457 YKLISETENILMNGTRFGTILTINNRF
-471 VKEDGSGSSTGT
+471 S
-483 TFTIDYAFPPTGTY
+483 PNGTY

-506 NGKTWKKCGYEGMRP
+506 NGKTWKKCAYYYMQP
-521 YVVESTAT
+521 YVVKSTAT
-529 TLSLVKTQLTADI
+529 TLSLVKTQLTAEI
-542 TTDETHYNGV
+542 TSKETQYSGV
-552 EGTFKLSIT
+552 EGTFELSIT
-561 NTGDDD
+561 NNGDDD
-567 FIGLINVY
+567 FIGLINAY
-575 TSSTATRPD
+575 TSSTTTCPD

-597 STVTRNVGIT
+597 STVIREIGIT
-607 PTAVGDM
+607 PTTAGDM

-623 GEMLLNAKNFNVEQ
+623 GEMLVNAKKFNAEQ

-647 VETNATPNA
+647 VETNATPYA
-656 YELENARH
+656 YELENARYI
-664 NNYIVK
+664 NSIVK

-689 GTASVKCWTI
+689 GTASVKCWVI
-699 AINAETNR
+699 AFNAETNS

-722 VTTISYSYTPKQ
+722 ITTISGSFTPEQ
-734 VGSNTMYG
+734 VGSNTMIG
-742 DIRLFNTETP
+742 ELRLLNTENEKPIEITTDLP
-752 EQRINITSKIPNITY
+752 NVPYYVLVDGKEYGYYPFKAIN
-767 YLLNNGIEVGSYEMA
+767 
-782 AIYPLVY
+782 PLVY
-789 IAGKPNAISGVTDS
+789 IAGKPNAISGVMDS

-817 LTEKAEHL
+817 LTEKAERL
-825 SIFRIDGS
+825 AIYRIDGS

-855 IVRGKKIVVK
+855 IVKGKKVAVR

>member
-58 ETTTAVSPYY
+58 GTTTAVSPYY

-193 WKYPKELKADINE
+193 WEYPKELKADINK

-212 KLTIAG
+212 KLMIAG
-218 ETKGQKYDWDNM
+218 ETNGQKYDWDNM

-236 NNYTQTEADAVAK
+236 NNYTQTQADAVAK
-249 LMLHCGKAVKMDYNK
+249 LMLHCGKAVEMDYGE
-264 ESGANVTPAIL
+264 ESGANVTPGRL

-289 PRSSFTL
+289 MRSCFTL
-296 AEWTALIDQELQ
+296 AEWTAIIDKELQ
-308 ARRPILYSGQTTDG
+308 AKRPILYSGRTTNG

-344 GFQDGY
+344 GYQDGY

-363 GAGNVTDGYNRS
+363 GAGNVTDGYNRG
-375 CYMIIGIQPDN
+375 CDMIIGIQPDN
-386 GKVDKPLTECPFVM
+386 GKVDEPLADVPALRIQHFSNNNLT
-400 VLEGSYNGHS
+400 
-410 TGIELT
+410 TGIDLT
-416 KPTRKNATDK
+416 KATRTNINEDFT
-426 FSITIKDWWGNPT
+426 ITINEWWANPYT
-439 SNHFK
+439 TNINCIV
-444 GKLGYGISNGKGG
+444 GYGISDGKGG
-457 YQLISKTIDRELTA
+457 YELISKTENINM
-471 VKEDGSGSSTGT
+471 DGIKDNGRYSLCGS
-483 TFTIDYAFPPTGTY
+483 TITINNRFSPNGTY
-497 TIYAIYSTD
+497 TIYGIYSTD
-506 NGKTWKKCGYEGMRP
+506 NGKTWKKCAYYNMRP
-521 YVVESTAT
+521 YVVKSTAT
-529 TLSLVKTQLTADI
+529 TLTLVKTQLTADI

-561 NTGDDD
+561 NNGDDE
-567 FIGLINVY
+567 FIGLINAY
-575 TSSTATRPD
+575 TSSTTTCSD

-597 STVTRNVGIT
+597 STVTREIGIT

-623 GEMLLNAKNFNVEQ
+623 GEMLLNAKKFNVEQ
-637 STAPSFVLEK
+637 STEPSYTIVS
-647 VETNATPNA
+647 VTTNATPGVYETEKA
-656 YELENARH
+656 YINTDK
-664 NNYIVK
+664 VK
-670 APRVD
+670 VPRVD
-675 DDKAEFTYY
+675 DEKAEFTFG
-684 IKNNG
+684 IRNNG
-689 GTASVKCWTI
+689 GTGVLKYIFWVWNSENDSYKLVNTVYKKKI
-699 AINAETNR
+699 
-707 GPYTERTIKFPGNGS
+707 PGNGEI
-722 VTTISYSYTPKQ
+722 TYLPIS
-734 VGSNTMYG
+734 
-742 DIRLFNTETP
+742 FTP
-752 EQRINITSKIPNITY
+752 EFAGGNT
-767 YLLNNGIEVGSYEMA
+767 
-782 AIYPLVY
+782 IYPLIEQIDSNGKNDAIPTSLPNYFIPIVGNENYGYKFNGSNPVVY

-817 LTEKAEHL
+817 LTEKAERL

-855 IVRGKKIVVK
+855 IVKGKKVAVR

>member
-58 ETTTAVSPYY
+58 GTTTAVSPYY

-111 LNNYRATIEAM
+111 LNNYRATIEDM

-193 WKYPKELKADINE
+193 WKYPNELKADIQG
-206 YETSTH
+206 YKTSTH
-212 KLTIAG
+212 ELTVAG
-218 ETKGQKYDWDNM
+218 ELKGQKYDWDNM

-236 NNYTQTEADAVAK
+236 NNYTQTQADAVAK
-249 LMLHCGKAVKMDYNK
+249 LMLHCGKAVEMDYGE
-264 ESGANVTPAIL
+264 ESGAIVTPGRL

-289 PRSSFTL
+289 MRSCFTL
-296 AEWTALIDQELQ
+296 AEWTAIIDKELQ
-308 ARRPILYSGQTTDG
+308 AKRPILYSGRTTNG

-344 GFQDGY
+344 GYQDGY

-363 GAGNVTDGYNRS
+363 GAGNVTDGYNHG
-375 CYMIIGIQPDN
+375 CDMIIGIQPDN
-386 GKVDKPLTECPFVM
+386 GKVDEPLADVPSLIIEY
-400 VLEGSYNGHS
+400 YNS
-410 TGIELT
+410 DEFTSGIELT
-416 KPTRKNATDK
+416 KATRNNTTED
-426 FSITIKDWWGNPT
+426 FTIKINDCWDNIYST
-439 SNHFK
+439 NIEC
-444 GKLGYGISNGKGG
+444 LCGYGISDGKGG
-457 YQLISKTIDRELTA
+457 FKLISETENILMNGTRFGTILTINNRF
-471 VKEDGSGSSTGT
+471 S
-483 TFTIDYAFPPTGTY
+483 PNGTY

-506 NGKTWKKCGYEGMRP
+506 NGKTWKKCAYYYMQP
-521 YVVESTAT
+521 YVVKATAT
-529 TLSLVKTQLTADI
+529 TLSLVKTQLTAEI
-542 TTDETHYNGV
+542 TSKETQYSGV
-552 EGTFKLSIT
+552 EGTFELSIT
-561 NTGDDD
+561 NNGDDE
-567 FIGLINVY
+567 FIGLINAY
-575 TSSTATRPD
+575 TSSTATCPD

-597 STVTRNVGIT
+597 STVTREIGIT
-607 PTAVGDM
+607 PTTVGDM

-623 GEMLLNAKNFNVEQ
+623 GEMLLNAKKFNIEQ

-647 VETNATPNA
+647 VETNATPDA

-670 APRVD
+670 APRVN

-722 VTTISYSYTPKQ
+722 VTTISYSYTPEQ

-742 DIRLFNTETP
+742 EIRLFNTETP

-803 ASSYVLGGTSEITI
+803 ASSYVLGSTGEITI
-817 LTEKAEHL
+817 LTEKADRL